1 MANKYT
7 FEFDFKG
14 KTEELERSLSK
25 LQTDFKNLQL
35 PNNIGDS
42 LKKKIEQ
49 ASDALDNFKNISGK
63 NTFNEADVRKVN
75 QSYEKLVELLE
86 DIGFN
91 YQKLNRISDTKLLS
105 QTDLNNFKKLK
116 DLWDNVTEAQKASK
130 KALIDYNKEFKKYQT
145 EIDAQEAKLK
155 KQKSNL
161 SEVPYDRALKET
173 RKALNRPRISEDKL
187 LEEAQYEY
195 SKLKGKKLQP
205 DQQELRET
213 LKLLLDSSKQQKEYN
228 EAIEETTKK
237 LNDLK
242 EKQAALQAP
251 PAFENNEAV
260 IKFREELERITE
272 LDLKNASLD
281 DLKKQLDNLPK
292 EKAEEVKE
300 KISGLKDSFEDIGP
314 AARTAEEGIRGF
326 NDEGERTKEVASEV
340 ENLSN
345 RFKQFFSITS
355 GFYLLRRAV
364 RSAYTAVQELD
375 AVMTETAVVTDFTVG
390 DMWKQLPQYTK
401 VANELGVATKDVYEA
416 ATLYYQ
422 QGLDQQQVE
431 QLNIATLKLARIASL
446 DAAEATDRMTNALR
460 GFNMELNETNAN
472 RIADV
477 YSKLAAITAAD
488 VDEIS
493 TAMTKTAS
501 IASSAGM
508 QFETTAAFLSQIIET
523 TRESAETAGTA
534 MKTVIARFQE
544 LKKAPDEIGE
554 VDGEIVDAN
563 KVEGALRTV
572 GISLRDASGQ
582 FRELDEVFLE
592 LSSKWNSLD
601 KNTQRYIA
609 TIAAGSRQ
617 QSRFIAMMQNYSH
630 TMELVDAA
638 NNAAGASQQQY
649 EKTLESL
656 ESKLARLRNAWN
668 EFALTLANSDLIK
681 GTVDALNWLLTTV
694 NKLTGDSGLA
704 KLGVL
709 VGTFGGGK
717 ALASKLFGNEG
728 KLLKAGNIAGEKIK
742 AGIVSGL
749 GKSVGVLGEKT
760 IFKVL
765 LGDSDFNKNL
775 GTIFTFSN
783 GSLGGIKESLLA
795 IIGYRKIDLDLIQ
808 KEGDAQK
815 AFEVAVKAGKAA
827 LSGYIG
833 IAAAV
838 AAAIFI
844 IYKTWKDNTP
854 EEKLK
859 KQTELVK
866 SLDEQVNVA
875 KQNVDDLKASQ
886 ESLGEKYK
894 DFELLAEGTQAWKDK
909 LVEVNNEVLDLLDKF
924 PELAGA
930 ISRGDNGLLTI
941 DFDSEAYK
949 QFQSQQEQNLR
960 ASEINASFGK
970 IDQVNLGSEIDR
982 KSALTATGLDRSVI
996 DAVAKAVANGT
1007 IRANGYGGLTGGSEL
1022 ADIFGR
1028 ASSWGQY
1035 QQTILNNIETLRKF
1049 GQALLA
1055 DELQVKT
1062 HEEAIRDSLIGGFEE
1077 ANQAILDAA
1086 TDFTAIPDKVDESI
1100 RQKYTDVFS
1109 GEFFTGQLERDF
1121 LNTVYSGRDAQI
1133 KGTRIVDSNG
1143 QQIGVVPDAETM
1155 LRALSRNANIEKYSS
1170 DLAKFNDFIKDGGQK
1185 LGDFGKIITGE
1196 TLTLDEFGKI
1206 SARTSD
1212 DLKDSAQVIYNYLNH
1227 YFPEVFN
1234 DFGAFLDNFISKYRE
1249 QEATYDY
1256 INRARDRYDNR
1267 LEGNFDI
1274 KILEGIYK
1282 NLDEV
1287 SIKYGKGAA
1296 ESILSGINDN
1306 LNNLS
1311 LQDQALALSE
1321 LNKVD
1326 WSDKAQLRGLVE
1338 TLKDLGITSEYTIN
1352 TIVSQIIELNHA
1364 TTKLTFEQLTEKIT
1378 EFASSIENVKGK
1390 VEDGVKTF
1398 SKAEYESL
1406 ISAGA
1411 NASDF
1416 VRTGADQYTYG
1427 GKTVD
1432 LLSTINGNLVTLVND
1447 YNKNLQERI
1456 NQGERIDNLSASYK
1470 KQLETIST
1478 GGLSELG
1485 WDDNQVESNLEVLGR
1500 AIGLNLEGLDPDRM
1514 VEAITK
1520 VWNDTYGLNGITYR
1534 QNQSSYEGQLRNS
1547 RELLYSEQNGQGMLN
1562 LYNQIGDEETLKAV
1576 QNIRI
1581 EENQL
1586 QAQLNKTTK
1595 AFRDNNIA
1603 AEASDEI
1610 LASLVIDTD
1619 KANKKLKV
1627 YAEQYSKVRDTL
1639 KETNKESAEYQEAVS
1654 SLMSSVGNIFDFS
1667 FTQDFID
1674 NYKGGIE
1681 GLIEDLI
1688 AFGEGG
1694 EKGEQAYLRM
1704 GRAIAEAKIESQG
1717 LQTWILETDEYLTA
1731 LTNADYQIKMTG
1743 AADLTP
1749 IFVALQKAGWSA
1761 EQIAQYLNDIKGW
1774 HVEFEVDYDKTQ
1786 WPIFDEFGSEIDY
1799 GFIEV
1804 PKAIH
1809 AVGENLNTGLD
1820 FPDITSSGSGS
1831 GSSKKENDN
1840 KWENPYN
1847 ILYNHIEHVNELL
1860 RERNKIEFEYNKL
1873 IRDNSDAVK
1882 VEASLYKEVLANL
1895 EEQRKE
1901 QQYIY
1906 NQAKEGYREQLKDIP
1921 YDKYLEE
1928 IEDTALKAAG
1938 KTRIQQLAGYDF
1950 EKNQVYIDWSGI
1962 ADYEQELKA
1971 GGLSDD
1977 ESKILNALISVT
1989 DYLKDTESNMDAA
2002 EDALMEIE
2010 NTIYDIQQNLRETY
2024 IQFEDRVIAAIENIR
2039 QQEIDNQKQTNEALD
2054 SAASDLLNS
2063 IRSNIDK
2070 MRQDRA
2076 NENTEEELARKERR
2090 LAYLRMDTSGSHNT
2104 EIAKLEK
2111 ELRESQLDY
2120 ADTLVDQSLQEMQ
2133 DQNDAAAEQRER
2145 QITLME
2151 DQLEWDKE
2159 NGIIARQ
2166 ASQLIEDSK
2175 NLGYVTED
2183 SALYK
2188 ILYDGEGWASKS
2200 KAALDQILQD
2210 TNKQFAKAIAALNE
2224 LLVPAN
2230 YGDYSAEI
2238 DRQIAK
2244 YNQATT
2250 EEEKAAL
2257 LATIERLNI
2266 LRNKKIDD
2274 TESEYAK
2281 QNSRELIDSILN
2293 NTYDPNQWD
2302 IKSTTASSIPTK
2314 TTETRSSKDNIDY
2327 SSEILDLVEEYNN
2340 SSDMGQKK
2348 SYANQ
2353 IRSLENARDN
2363 KITNNNLNYPKT
2375 NGAIANILL
2384 NALNKYGVNSKLD
2397 IPWIKNTYKFA
2408 SGGLADFT
2416 GPAWLDGTP
2425 SKPEIV
2431 LNARDS
2437 ENLIQLRDILR
2448 NNQNSGTNIG
2458 DSYFDIDINVD
2469 EIAGDYDVDRMV
2481 DRIKQIIYNDS
2492 TRNQVYI
2499 PR

>member
-91 YQKLNRISDTKLLS
+91 YQKLNKISDTKLLS

-116 DLWDNVTEAQKASK
+116 GLWDNVTEAQKNSK
-130 KALIDYNKEFKKYQT
+130 KALTDYNKEFKKYQT

-260 IKFREELERITE
+260 IKFREELEKITG
-272 LDLKNASLD
+272 LNLKNASLD

-300 KISGLKDSFEDIGP
+300 KISGLKDSFEGIGP
-314 AARTAEEGIRGF
+314 AARTAEEGLRDF
-326 NDEGERTKEVASEV
+326 NDEGEHSKEVAGEI

-617 QSRFIAMMQNYSH
+617 QSRFIAMMQNYNH
-630 TMELVDAA
+630 TMELVSAA

-668 EFALTLANSDLIK
+668 EFVLTLANSDLIK
-681 GTVDALNWLLTTV
+681 GTVDALNGILTTV

-717 ALASKLFGNEG
+717 ALVSKLLGKEG
-728 KLLKAGNIAGEKIK
+728 VAINAGKKLSEKIVTGLKSGLNSTKFSIVTALMPGDKDYKAMNAQLTGGVTKNFISSLQTVIGLRSKNLKLVEGEVLEEEKIVAARKAGEATLLK
-742 AGIVSGL
+742 
-749 GKSVGVLGEKT
+749 
-760 IFKVL
+760 
-765 LGDSDFNKNL
+765 
-775 GTIFTFSN
+775 
-783 GSLGGIKESLLA
+783 
-795 IIGYRKIDLDLIQ
+795 Y
-808 KEGDAQK
+808 
-815 AFEVAVKAGKAA
+815 KAA
-827 LSGYIG
+827 LLSYLPQI
-833 IAAAV
+833 ILLSAAV
-838 AAAIFI
+838 YGLYRI
-844 IYKTWKDNTP
+844 WKNNTP

-894 DFELLAEGTQAWKDK
+894 DFELLTEGTQAWKDK

-924 PELAGA
+924 PGLAGA

-970 IDQVNLGSEIDR
+970 IDQVNLGAEVDR
-982 KSALTATGLDRSVI
+982 KSALTATGLDRNVI
-996 DAVAKAVANGT
+996 DAVAKAVASGT
-1007 IRANGYGGLTGGSEL
+1007 VRANGYGGLTGGSEL
-1022 ADIFGR
+1022 ADIFGG

-1062 HEEAIRDSLIGGFEE
+1062 HEEAIKDNLVGGFEE

-1086 TDFTAIPDKVDESI
+1086 TDFATIPDKVDESI
-1100 RQKYTDVFS
+1100 QQKYYKTVDDITTFDLKALGTDYANIAYA
-1109 GEFFTGQLERDF
+1109 GRKT
-1121 LNTVYSGRDAQI
+1121 TV
-1133 KGTRIVDSNG
+1133 KGNKILDSEG
-1143 QQIGVVPDAETM
+1143 KEITSLPSVEEM
-1155 LRALSRNANIEKYSS
+1155 LRTLSRNTNIEKYSS

-1234 DFGAFLDNFISKYRE
+1234 DFGVFLDNFISKYRE

-1256 INRARDRYDNR
+1256 INKARNRYDNR

-1282 NLDEV
+1282 NLEEV
-1287 SIKYGKGAA
+1287 SVKYGKGAA

-1306 LNNLS
+1306 LSNLS
-1311 LQDQALALSE
+1311 VQDQALVLSE

-1326 WSDKAQLRGLVE
+1326 WSDKAQLQGLAK
-1338 TLKDLGITSEYTIN
+1338 TLKDLGIASEDTIN

-1364 TTKLTFEQLTEKIT
+1364 TTKLTFEQLTEKMT
-1378 EFASSIENVKGK
+1378 EFASSIETVKGK

-1398 SKAEYESL
+1398 SKSEYESL

-1432 LLSTINGNLVTLVND
+1432 LLSTINSNLIDLVND
-1447 YNKNLQERI
+1447 YDKNLQERI
-1456 NQGERIDNLSASYK
+1456 AQGERIENLSASYK

-1478 GGLSELG
+1478 GNLSDLG
-1485 WDDNQVESNLEVLGR
+1485 WDENQIEGNLEILGR
-1500 AIGLNLEGLDPDRM
+1500 AIGLNLEGLDPNRM
-1514 VEAITK
+1514 VEEISK

-1534 QNQSSYEGQLRNS
+1534 QNQSSYEGQLRSN
-1547 RELLYSEQNGQGMLN
+1547 RELLYSEQSGQGMLN
-1562 LYNQIGDEETLKAV
+1562 LYGQNGDEETLKAV
-1576 QNIRI
+1576 QKIRI

-1595 AFRDNNIA
+1595 AFRDNNK
-1603 AEASDEI
+1603 EVKYSDE
-1610 LASLVIDTD
+1610 LLTSLVIDTD
-1619 KANKKLKV
+1619 QANKKLRA
-1627 YAEQYSKVRDTL
+1627 YAEQYSKVKDTL
-1639 KETNKESAEYQEAVS
+1639 KEANKESAEYQEAVS
-1654 SLMSSVGNIFDFS
+1654 SLMNSAGNIFDFS

-1674 NYKGGIE
+1674 KYKGGIE

-1704 GRAIAEAKIESQG
+1704 GQAIFFAREESKNLNTG
-1717 LQTWILETDEYLTA
+1717 VLQTEEYLTA
-1731 LTNADYQIKMTG
+1731 LANADYQIKMTG
-1743 AADLTP
+1743 VADLTP
-1749 IFVALQKAGWSA
+1749 IFEALKKAGWSA
-1761 EQIAQYLNDIKGW
+1761 EQIAQYLNDINGW
-1774 HVEFEVDYDKTQ
+1774 HAEFKLEYDVKDVYWVDPAGEENSYSI
-1786 WPIFDEFGSEIDY
+1786 P
-1799 GFIEV
+1799 V
-1804 PKAIH
+1804 PRIV
-1809 AVGENLNTGLD
+1809 AVGTELNTGLD
-1820 FPDITSSGSGS
+1820 FSDITSKGGGG

-1847 ILYNHIEHVNELL
+1847 VLYNHIEHVNELL

-1882 VEASLYKEVLANL
+1882 VEAGLYKEVLANL

-1928 IEDTALKAAG
+1928 IEDAALKAAG

-1977 ESKILNALISVT
+1977 ESKILNALTSVT

-2166 ASQLIEDSK
+2166 ASKLIEDSK

-2244 YNQATT
+2244 YNQAET

-2281 QNSRELIDSILN
+2281 QNSRKLIDSILN
-2293 NTYDPNQWD
+2293 GTYDPNQWNE
-2302 IKSTTASSIPTK
+2302 KTVTK
-2314 TTETRSSKDNIDY
+2314 TERVEYLPATNRPLLNESNATDDRIDEEKDIVRRIMSSGQRIAEKGVGSYNDFGKGDY
-2327 SSEILDLVEEYNN
+2327 VV
-2340 SSDMGQKK
+2340 
-2348 SYANQ
+2348 
-2353 IRSLENARDN
+2353 
-2363 KITNNNLNYPKT
+2363 T
-2375 NGAIANILL
+2375 NGGIYQITGGSNGNFTSELVAAITKKQFKELGGD
-2384 NALNKYGVNSKLD
+2384 YR
-2397 IPWIKNTYKFA
+2397 YA

-2425 SKPEIV
+2425 SKPEVV

>member
-14 KTEELERSLSK
+14 KTEELERSLGK

-35 PNNIGDS
+35 PNNIGDN

-49 ASDALDNFKNISGK
+49 ASDALDNFKNISNK
-63 NTFNEADVRKVN
+63 KIFNDSDVRKIN
-75 QSYEKLVELLE
+75 QGYEKLTDLLE
-86 DIGFN
+86 DIGLN
-91 YQKLNRISDTKLLS
+91 YQKLKNVKDTQLLPQAELDKFKGLKKSLNDVISLQEKYTKAVKDYNNARKDIKNSGYATALKGIKERLDLS
-105 QTDLNNFKKLK
+105 PNTKESTVLQKVDRLSAELKGRKKLTPEETDLKNQLRAFD
-116 DLWDNVTEAQKASK
+116 DL
-130 KALIDYNKEFKKYQT
+130 Y
-145 EIDAQEAKLK
+145 K
-155 KQKSNL
+155 KQKGLNDQL
-161 SEVPYDRALKET
+161 DKTEEALK
-173 RKALNRPRISEDKL
+173 KVLGVDSLSKVIPKFED
-187 LEEAQYEY
+187 
-195 SKLKGKKLQP
+195 
-205 DQQELRET
+205 
-213 LKLLLDSSKQQKEYN
+213 
-228 EAIEETTKK
+228 I
-237 LNDLK
+237 
-242 EKQAALQAP
+242 
-251 PAFENNEAV
+251 EAV
-260 IKFREELERITE
+260 KTFRKELQDIPGI
-272 LDLKNASLD
+272 DLSSASLD
-281 DLKKQLDNLPK
+281 ELKKQLDNLPK
-292 EKAEEVKE
+292 EKADEVRK
-300 KISGLKDSFEDIGP
+300 KIADLGDSLKDIDP
-314 AARTAEEGIRGF
+314 AAKEAEGAIRDF
-326 NDEGERTKEVASEV
+326 NNEGEHSKEVAGEI

-355 GFYLLRRAV
+355 GFYLLRNAV

-375 AVMTETAVVTDFTVG
+375 AVMTETAVVTNFTVG
-390 DMWKQLPQYTK
+390 NMWKQLPQYTK
-401 VANELGVATKDVYEA
+401 VANELGVATKDVYES

-431 QLNIATLKLARIASL
+431 QLNVATLKLARIASL

-534 MKTVIARFQE
+534 LKTVIARFQE
-544 LKKAPDEIGE
+544 LKKAPSEIEE

-572 GISLRDASGQ
+572 GISLRDANGQ

-656 ESKLARLRNAWN
+656 ESKLARLKNAWN

-709 VGTFGGGK
+709 VGTFGGGGK
-717 ALASKLFGNEG
+717 LVSKLFGKKGATEG
-728 KLLKAGNIAGEKIK
+728 IAIKAGKVAGEKIK

-749 GKSVGVLGEKT
+749 GKGVGVLGEKT

-783 GSLGGIKESLLA
+783 GSLGGIKKSLLA

-859 KQTELVK
+859 RQTEQVK
-866 SLDEQVNVA
+866 FLDEQVNAA
-875 KQNVDDLKASQ
+875 KQSVDDLKASQ
-886 ESLGEKYK
+886 ESLSEKYK
-894 DFELLAEGTQAWKDK
+894 DFELLTEGTQAWKDK
-909 LVEVNNEVLDLLDKF
+909 LAEVNNEVLDLLDKF
-924 PELAGA
+924 PGLASA
-930 ISRGDNGLLTI
+930 ITRGDNGLLTI

-970 IDQVNLGSEIDR
+970 IDQVNLGAEVDR
-982 KSALTATGLDRSVI
+982 RSALTATGLDRNVI

-1007 IRANGYGGLTGGSEL
+1007 VRANGYGGLTGGSKL
-1022 ADIFGR
+1022 ADIFGG

-1062 HEEAIRDSLIGGFEE
+1062 HEEAIKDNLIGGFEE

-1086 TDFTAIPDKVDESI
+1086 TDFATIPDKVDENI
-1100 RQKYTDVFS
+1100 RQKYTDVFT
-1109 GEFFTGQLERDF
+1109 GEFSTDQLEKDF

-1133 KGTRIVDSNG
+1133 KGTKIVDSNG
-1143 QQIGVVPDAETM
+1143 QQIGIVPDAETM

-1234 DFGAFLDNFISKYRE
+1234 DFGVFLDNFISKYRE

-1256 INRARDRYDNR
+1256 INKARDRYDNR

-1287 SIKYGKGAA
+1287 SVKYGKDAA

-1306 LNNLS
+1306 LSNLS
-1311 LQDQALALSE
+1311 VQDQALALSE

-1326 WSDKAQLRGLVE
+1326 WSDKAQLQGLVE
-1338 TLKDLGITSEYTIN
+1338 TLKDLGITSEDTIN

-1364 TTKLTFEQLTEKIT
+1364 TTKLTFEQFTEKVN

-1390 VEDGVKTF
+1390 IEDGVKTF
-1398 SKAEYESL
+1398 SKSEYESL

-1427 GKTVD
+1427 GETVD

-1447 YNKNLQERI
+1447 YDKNLRERI
-1456 NQGERIDNLSASYK
+1456 FQGERIDNLSASYK

-1478 GGLSELG
+1478 GGLSDLG
-1485 WDDNQVESNLEVLGR
+1485 WDENQVQSNLEILGR
-1500 AIGLNLEGLDPDRM
+1500 AIGLNLKGLDPDRM
-1514 VEAITK
+1514 VEEISK

-1534 QNQSSYEGQLRNS
+1534 QNQNTYEGQLKSS
-1547 RELLYSEQNGQGMLN
+1547 RELLYSEQNGQGMLD
-1562 LYNQIGDEETLKAV
+1562 LYSQNGDEETLKAV
-1576 QNIRI
+1576 QKIRI
-1581 EENQL
+1581 EENKL
-1586 QAQLNKTTK
+1586 QVQLNKTTK
-1595 AFRDNNIA
+1595 AFRDNNK
-1603 AEASDEI
+1603 EAKHSDEL

-1619 KANKKLKV
+1619 QANKKLKV
-1627 YAEQYSKVRDTL
+1627 YAEQYSKVKDAL
-1639 KETNKESAEYQEAVS
+1639 KGTNKESKEYQEAAS
-1654 SLMSSVGNIFDFS
+1654 SLMTSAEGIFNFK
-1667 FTQDFID
+1667 FTQEFID
-1674 NYKGGIE
+1674 NYEDGID
-1681 GLIEDLI
+1681 GLIKDLI

-1694 EKGEQAYLRM
+1694 EKGEQAYLKM
-1704 GRAIAEAKIESQG
+1704 GEAIAKAKIESQG
-1717 LQTWILETDEYLTA
+1717 LETWVLETDEYLTA
-1731 LTNADYQIKMTG
+1731 LANADYQIKMTG

-1749 IFVALQKAGWSA
+1749 IFTALQKAGWSA

-1774 HVEFEVDYDKTQ
+1774 HVEFEVDYDKTP
-1786 WPIFDEFGSEIDY
+1786 WPVFDEFGSEIDY
-1799 GFIEV
+1799 GSIEV

-1809 AVGENLNTGLD
+1809 AVGENLNTDLD
-1820 FPDITSSGSGS
+1820 FSDITSKGGGG

-1882 VEASLYKEVLANL
+1882 VEAGLYKEVLANL

-1928 IEDTALKAAG
+1928 IEDAAVKAAG
-1938 KTRIQQLAGYDF
+1938 KARIQQLAGYDF

-1977 ESKILNALISVT
+1977 EAKILNALTSVT

-2010 NTIYDIQQNLRETY
+2010 NTIYDIQQNLREAY
-2024 IQFEDRVIAAIENIR
+2024 IEFEDRVITAIENIR

-2244 YNQATT
+2244 YNQAAT

-2293 NTYDPNQWD
+2293 GTYDPNQWNE
-2302 IKSTTASSIPTK
+2302 KTVTK
-2314 TTETRSSKDNIDY
+2314 TERIEYLPTANRPLLNESNATDDRIDEEKDIVRRIMSSGQRIAEKGVESYNDFGKGDY
-2327 SSEILDLVEEYNN
+2327 VV
-2340 SSDMGQKK
+2340 
-2348 SYANQ
+2348 
-2353 IRSLENARDN
+2353 
-2363 KITNNNLNYPKT
+2363 T
-2375 NGAIANILL
+2375 NGGIYQITGGSNGNFTSELVAAITKKQFKELGGD
-2384 NALNKYGVNSKLD
+2384 YR
-2397 IPWIKNTYKFA
+2397 YA

>member
-35 PNNIGDS
+35 PNNIGDN

-49 ASDALDNFKNISGK
+49 ASDALDNFKNISNK
-63 NTFNEADVRKVN
+63 KIFNDTDVRKIN
-75 QSYEKLVELLE
+75 QGYEKITDLLE
-86 DIGFN
+86 DIGLN
-91 YQKLNRISDTKLLS
+91 YQKLKNVKDTQLLS
-105 QTDLNNFKKLK
+105 QAELDKFKELKKSFNDVISLQEKYTKAVKDYNDARKDVKNSGYATALKGIKERLDLSPSTKESTVLQKVDRLSAELKGRKKLTPEETDLKNQLRAFD
-116 DLWDNVTEAQKASK
+116 DL
-130 KALIDYNKEFKKYQT
+130 Y
-145 EIDAQEAKLK
+145 K
-155 KQKSNL
+155 KQKGLNDQL
-161 SEVPYDRALKET
+161 YKTEEALK
-173 RKALNRPRISEDKL
+173 KVLGVDSLSKVIPKFED
-187 LEEAQYEY
+187 
-195 SKLKGKKLQP
+195 
-205 DQQELRET
+205 
-213 LKLLLDSSKQQKEYN
+213 
-228 EAIEETTKK
+228 I
-237 LNDLK
+237 
-242 EKQAALQAP
+242 
-251 PAFENNEAV
+251 EAV
-260 IKFREELERITE
+260 KTFRKELQDIPGI
-272 LDLKNASLD
+272 DLSSASLD
-281 DLKKQLDNLPK
+281 ELKKQLDNLPK
-292 EKAEEVKE
+292 EKADEVRK
-300 KISGLKDSFEDIGP
+300 KITDLGGSLKDIDP
-314 AARTAEEGIRGF
+314 AAKEAEEAIRGF
-326 NDEGERTKEVASEV
+326 NNEGEHSKEVAGEI
-340 ENLSN
+340 ENLSS

-431 QLNIATLKLARIASL
+431 QLNVATLKLARIASL

-617 QSRFIAMMQNYSH
+617 QSRFIAMMQNYNH
-630 TMELVDAA
+630 TMELVNAA

-656 ESKLARLRNAWN
+656 ESKLARLKNAWN

-717 ALASKLFGNEG
+717 ALVSKLFGKKGATEG
-728 KLLKAGNIAGEKIK
+728 TALSIGKKLGAQLATGIKSGISSTGVSLISALVPKTGDELADEFNRSIVPTVNKGIIPNLQAVIGLRTKNLKLVEGEFLEQEKIS
-742 AGIVSGL
+742 AAIAV
-749 GKSVGVLGEKT
+749 GKT
-760 IFKVL
+760 AL
-765 LGDSDFNKNL
+765 LG
-775 GTIFTFSN
+775 
-783 GSLGGIKESLLA
+783 
-795 IIGYRKIDLDLIQ
+795 Y
-808 KEGDAQK
+808 
-815 AFEVAVKAGKAA
+815 V
-827 LSGYIG
+827 G
-833 IAAAV
+833 IAAAI
-838 AAAIFI
+838 AALLFI

-859 KQTELVK
+859 RQTEQVK
-866 SLDEQVNVA
+866 FLDEQVNAV
-875 KQNVDDLKASQ
+875 KQSVDDLKASQ
-886 ESLGEKYK
+886 ESLSEKYK
-894 DFELLAEGTQAWKDK
+894 DFELLTEGTQAWKDK
-909 LVEVNNEVLDLLDKF
+909 LAEVNNEVLDLLDKF
-924 PELAGA
+924 PGLAGA
-930 ISRGDNGLLTI
+930 ITRGDNGLLTI

-970 IDQVNLGSEIDR
+970 IDQVNLGAEVDR
-982 KSALTATGLDRSVI
+982 RSALTATGLDRNVIDRIAKLVAEGSLRLNSNGDIDQESRFDAAQQLGIGVGEFTREYESVI
-996 DAVAKAVANGT
+996 V
-1007 IRANGYGGLTGGSEL
+1007 
-1022 ADIFGR
+1022 
-1028 ASSWGQY
+1028 
-1035 QQTILNNIETLRKF
+1035 NNIETLRKF

-1062 HEEAIRDSLIGGFEE
+1062 HEEAIKDNLIGGFEE

-1086 TDFTAIPDKVDESI
+1086 TDFATIPDKVDENI
-1100 RQKYTDVFS
+1100 RQKYTDVS
-1109 GEFFTGQLERDF
+1109 TGEFSIDQLDKDF
-1121 LNTVYSGRDAQI
+1121 VNTVYSGRDAQI
-1133 KGTRIVDSNG
+1133 KGTKIVDSNG
-1143 QQIGVVPDAETM
+1143 QQIGIVPDAETM
-1155 LRALSRNANIEKYSS
+1155 LRALSRNANIEKYNS

-1227 YFPEVFN
+1227 YFPEIFN
-1234 DFGAFLDNFISKYRE
+1234 DFGVFLDNFISKYRE

-1256 INRARDRYDNR
+1256 INKARDRYDNR

-1287 SIKYGKGAA
+1287 SVKYGKGAA

-1306 LNNLS
+1306 LSNLS
-1311 LQDQALALSE
+1311 PQDQALALSE

-1326 WSDKAQLRGLVE
+1326 WSDKAQLLGLTE
-1338 TLKDLGITSEYTIN
+1338 TLKDLGVTSEDTIN

-1364 TTKLTFEQLTEKIT
+1364 TTKLTFEQFTEKIN
-1378 EFASSIENVKGK
+1378 EFASSIENVKEK
-1390 VEDGVKTF
+1390 VEDGIKTF
-1398 SKAEYESL
+1398 SKSEYESL

-1427 GKTVD
+1427 GETVD

-1447 YNKNLQERI
+1447 YDKNLRERI
-1456 NQGERIDNLSASYK
+1456 FQGERIDNLSASYK

-1478 GGLSELG
+1478 GGLSDLG
-1485 WDDNQVESNLEVLGR
+1485 WDENQVQSNLEILGR
-1500 AIGLNLEGLDPDRM
+1500 AIGLNLEGLNPDRM

-1534 QNQSSYEGQLRNS
+1534 QNQNTYEGQLRSN

-1562 LYNQIGDEETLKAV
+1562 LYSQNGDEKTLKAI

-1603 AEASDEI
+1603 AAASNEI
-1610 LASLVIDTD
+1610 LTSLVIDTD
-1619 KANKKLKV
+1619 QANKKLRA
-1627 YAEQYSKVRDTL
+1627 YAEQYSKVKDAL

-1654 SLMSSVGNIFDFS
+1654 SLMNSAGNIFDFN

-1704 GRAIAEAKIESQG
+1704 GQAIFFAREESKN
-1717 LQTWILETDEYLTA
+1717 LNTDVLKTEEYLTA
-1731 LTNADYQIKMTG
+1731 LANADYQIKMTG
-1743 AADLTP
+1743 VADLTP
-1749 IFVALQKAGWSA
+1749 IFEALKRAGWSA
-1761 EQIAQYLNDIKGW
+1761 EQIAQYLNDINGW
-1774 HVEFEVDYDKTQ
+1774 HAEFKLEYDVKDVHWVDPTGEENSYSI
-1786 WPIFDEFGSEIDY
+1786 P
-1799 GFIEV
+1799 V
-1804 PKAIH
+1804 PRIV
-1809 AVGENLNTGLD
+1809 AVGTELNTDLD
-1820 FPDITSSGSGS
+1820 FPDITSSGGG
-1831 GSSKKENDN
+1831 GSSKKENNN

-1882 VEASLYKEVLANL
+1882 VEAGLYKEVLANL

-1928 IEDTALKAAG
+1928 IEDKAIKAAG
-1938 KTRIQQLAGYDF
+1938 KARIQQLAGYDF

-1977 ESKILNALISVT
+1977 EAKILNALTSVT

-2010 NTIYDIQQNLRETY
+2010 NTIYDIQQNLREAY
-2024 IQFEDRVIAAIENIR
+2024 IQFEDRVITAIENIR
-2039 QQEIDNQKQTNEALD
+2039 QQQIDNQKQTNEALD

-2293 NTYDPNQWD
+2293 GTYDPNQWNE
-2302 IKSTTASSIPTK
+2302 KTVTK
-2314 TTETRSSKDNIDY
+2314 TERVEYLPTANRPLLNESNATDDRIDEEKDIVQRIMSSGRRIAEKGVESYNDFGKGDY
-2327 SSEILDLVEEYNN
+2327 VV
-2340 SSDMGQKK
+2340 
-2348 SYANQ
+2348 
-2353 IRSLENARDN
+2353 
-2363 KITNNNLNYPKT
+2363 T
-2375 NGAIANILL
+2375 NGGIYQITGGSNGNFTSELVAAITKKQFKELGGD
-2384 NALNKYGVNSKLD
+2384 YR
-2397 IPWIKNTYKFA
+2397 YA

-2499 PR
+2499 PRQLKRKMRRLL

>member
-1 MANKYT
+1 MANKIDVVIN
-7 FEFDFKG
+7 FAG
-14 KTEELERSLSK
+14 KTKELEDGLK
-25 LQTDFKNLQL
+25 AIKDNFKNIQISDTVGSDLR
-35 PNNIGDS
+35 
-42 LKKKIEQ
+42 KKIEQ
-49 ASDALDNFKNISGK
+49 ATEALDHFKRLAGK
-63 NTFNEADVRKVN
+63 ERGDQKDVAELNKAYDKLSKLIDGVN
-75 QSYEKLVELLE
+75 SSYEKLTKSGNKTLLSKQDLDNYKKLE
-86 DIGFN
+86 DYWN
-91 YQKLNRISDTKLLS
+91 K
-105 QTDLNNFKKLK
+105 
-116 DLWDNVTEAQKASK
+116 VTEAQKESANKLKEYNKQFKELEKQLQKTENERKTKQAEFDTNELGRASAIK
-130 KALIDYNKEFKKYQT
+130 DARAALKRPKVNEEKLIGEAQNRYAYLMTKGEGKFSNLNKEDREQAKGLKALVNLINDQARLTEEIKKS
-145 EIDAQEAKLK
+145 DAEA
-155 KQKSNL
+155 
-161 SEVPYDRALKET
+161 
-173 RKALNRPRISEDKL
+173 
-187 LEEAQYEY
+187 
-195 SKLKGKKLQP
+195 KKLQKSLEGLERP
-205 DQQELRET
+205 VF
-213 LKLLLDSSKQQKEYN
+213 DS
-228 EAIEETTKK
+228 
-237 LNDLK
+237 
-242 EKQAALQAP
+242 
-251 PAFENNEAV
+251 NNEAV
-260 IKFREELERITE
+260 QQFREELGKITKLDPEKLYSVEE
-272 LDLKNASLD
+272 LGEIFRK
-281 DLKKQLDNLPK
+281 LPD
-292 EKAEEVKE
+292 EKVKE
-300 KISGLKDSFEDIGP
+300 IRTQLSGLGIDIEKLIPGLNE
-314 AARTAEEGIRGF
+314 AKTGVD
-326 NDEGERTKEVASEV
+326 NVNTSTDELLEKNKEIQQ
-340 ENLSN
+340 LTD

-390 DMWKQLPQYTK
+390 AMWKQLPQYTK
-401 VANELGVATKDVYEA
+401 VANELGVATKDVYES

-534 MKTVIARFQE
+534 LKTVIARFQE
-544 LKKAPDEIGE
+544 LKKAPSEIEE

-572 GISLRDASGQ
+572 GISLRDANGQ

-592 LSSKWNSLD
+592 LSSKWNTLD

-617 QSRFIAMMQNYSH
+617 QSRFIAMMQNYNH
-630 TMELVDAA
+630 TMELVNAA

-656 ESKLARLRNAWN
+656 ESKLARLKNAWN
-668 EFALTLANSDLIK
+668 EFVLTLVNSDLIK
-681 GTVDALNWLLTTV
+681 GTVDLLNNLLTAI

-704 KLGVL
+704 KLGVAIAGFT
-709 VGTFGGGK
+709 GTRNLIKNFGKTTTNFLKKFSFGPTDKHGLLGLIDGTLNSQLTAMNISLKEGAPLLQKYFTIK
-717 ALASKLFGNEG
+717 ANAPNFSESLKNINGVNISLKEG
-728 KLLKAGNIAGEKIK
+728 IISLLKW
-742 AGIVSGL
+742 
-749 GKSVGVLGEKT
+749 
-760 IFKVL
+760 
-765 LGDSDFNKNL
+765 
-775 GTIFTFSN
+775 
-783 GSLGGIKESLLA
+783 GGA
-795 IIGYRKIDLDLIQ
+795 
-808 KEGDAQK
+808 
-815 AFEVAVKAGKAA
+815 
-827 LSGYIG
+827 
-833 IAAAV
+833 IAAITASLYILYRV
-838 AAAIFI
+838 
-844 IYKTWKDNTP
+844 WKDNTP

-859 KQTELVK
+859 KQIQLTTDLEKETKRVK
-866 SLDEQVNVA
+866 ATLDE
-875 KQNVDDLKASQ
+875 LKDA
-886 ESLGEKYK
+886 EISLGEQYQNLDKLTEGTEK
-894 DFELLAEGTQAWKDK
+894 WNSALAET
-909 LVEVNNEVLDLLDKF
+909 NEKVLDLLEKF
-924 PELAGA
+924 PALAGA
-930 ISRGDNGLLTI
+930 ISNNNGLLKI
-941 DFDSEAYK
+941 DFNSDAYK
-949 QFQSQQEQNLR
+949 NFIEQQKKQV
-960 ASEINASFGK
+960 IF
-970 IDQVNLGSEIDR
+970 DQVGTSSSKIGEVEKREEIALREAIR
-982 KSALTATGLDRSVI
+982 KTGFNEENVVQIARLVAEGTVRI
-996 DAVAKAVANGT
+996 DGE
-1007 IRANGYGGLTGGSEL
+1007 GGLTGIEKLEQIGEGLTGWSN
-1022 ADIFGR
+1022 
-1028 ASSWGQY
+1028 W
-1035 QQTILNNIETLRKF
+1035 QQKIIENIDVLRDF
-1049 GQALLA
+1049 GQTLHA
-1055 DELQVKT
+1055 DEIQI
-1062 HEEAIRDSLIGGFEE
+1062 EAHKEVIKDDLISGFEE
-1077 ANQAILDAA
+1077 ADQKILDAVD
-1086 TDFTAIPDKVDESI
+1086 DFINYSDGIDKDIEK
-1100 RQKYTDVFS
+1100 QYTKYM
-1109 GEFFTGQLERDF
+1109 
-1121 LNTVYSGRDAQI
+1121 
-1133 KGTRIVDSNG
+1133 SNG
-1143 QQIGVVPDAETM
+1143 LTKIDKHALSKAFAEAQYGTGSTVNFRGQIHSANGEYKGMIPEVEEM
-1155 LRALSRNANIEKYSS
+1155 LRALSREKNIKNYTENIEKLNE
-1170 DLAKFNDFIKDGGQK
+1170 DLKSEEVRKRLGDLREILTGEKISREKLPNIQELTDSYIESIYNSLNNAYPGLFGDFKNFLSKVRSRIDEEASVVAKVTEGEERYGKFNSD
-1185 LGDFGKIITGE
+1185 
-1196 TLTLDEFGKI
+1196 I
-1206 SARTSD
+1206 S
-1212 DLKDSAQVIYNYLNH
+1212 
-1227 YFPEVFN
+1227 
-1234 DFGAFLDNFISKYRE
+1234 SKV
-1249 QEATYDY
+1249 
-1256 INRARDRYDNR
+1256 
-1267 LEGNFDI
+1267 
-1274 KILEGIYK
+1274 LEGIFD
-1282 NLDEV
+1282 NLDKV
-1287 SIKYGKGAA
+1287 RISQGADAAQKLADTIKTTTDEAF
-1296 ESILSGINDN
+1296 
-1306 LNNLS
+1306 
-1311 LQDQALALSE
+1311 LAE

-1326 WSDKAQLRGLVE
+1326 WSDRAQLEGLITTIE
-1338 TLKDLGITSEYTIN
+1338 DLGIAADGVNVDYL
-1352 TIVSQIIELNHA
+1352 VKQIIELNHA
-1364 TTKLTFEQLTEKIT
+1364 TTKLTFEQFTEKIN

-1398 SKAEYESL
+1398 SKSEYESL

-1427 GKTVD
+1427 GETVD

-1447 YNKNLQERI
+1447 YDKNLRERI
-1456 NQGERIDNLSASYK
+1456 FQGERINNLSASYK

-1478 GGLSELG
+1478 GGLSDLG
-1485 WDDNQVESNLEVLGR
+1485 WDENQVQSNLEILGR

-1514 VEAITK
+1514 VEEISK

-1534 QNQSSYEGQLRNS
+1534 QNKNTYEGQLRSS
-1547 RELLYSEQNGQGMLN
+1547 RELLYSEQSGQGMLN
-1562 LYNQIGDEETLKAV
+1562 LYSQIGDEESLKAV
-1576 QNIRI
+1576 QKIKI
-1581 EENQL
+1581 EENKLQVQL
-1586 QAQLNKTTK
+1586 AKTTK
-1595 AFRDNNIA
+1595 AFKDNNK
-1603 AEASDEI
+1603 ETKVSDEM
-1610 LASLVIDTD
+1610 LASLVIDVD
-1619 KANKKLKV
+1619 KSNQKLKAYV
-1627 YAEQYSKVRDTL
+1627 ETYDKLENTL
-1639 KETNKESAEYQEAVS
+1639 KNADKTSIEYYQALSELGEAA
-1654 SLMSSVGNIFDFS
+1654 GNIFGVDFS
-1667 FTQDFID
+1667 NEFIS
-1674 NYKGGIE
+1674 NNA
-1681 GLIEDLI
+1681 EDLM
-1688 AFGEGG
+1688 ALAQGG
-1694 EKGEQAYLRM
+1694 EKGEEAFKRLAKAAAVLVLEDYNVGNATDKVTQAIDLLDQANFDVE
-1704 GRAIAEAKIESQG
+1704 GTADFSEIFSQLVALVGSAEAAQEV
-1717 LQTWILETDEYLTA
+1717 LNA
-1731 LTNADYQIKMTG
+1731 LGYEA
-1743 AADLTP
+1743 
-1749 IFVALQKAGWSA
+1749 
-1761 EQIAQYLNDIKGW
+1761 
-1774 HVEFEVDYDKTQ
+1774 EFEYE
-1786 WPIFDEFGSEIDY
+1786 W
-1799 GFIEV
+1799 V
-1804 PKAIH
+1804 PVLNGVNLEQDTVGGAEGGEGGGISYVKVLKSVSAIH
-1809 AVGENLNTGLD
+1809 KKETNLDN
-1820 FPDITSSGSGS
+1820 FRPPKTSGGG

-1882 VEASLYKEVLANL
+1882 VEAGLYKEVLANL

-1928 IEDTALKAAG
+1928 IEDAAVKAAG

-1977 ESKILNALISVT
+1977 EAKILNALTSVT

-2010 NTIYDIQQNLRETY
+2010 NTIYDIQQNLREAY
-2024 IQFEDRVIAAIENIR
+2024 IEFEDRVITAIENIR

-2293 NTYDPNQWD
+2293 GTYDPNQWNE
-2302 IKSTTASSIPTK
+2302 KAVTK
-2314 TTETRSSKDNIDY
+2314 TERVEYLPAANRPLLNESNATDDRIDEEKDIVRRIMSSGRRIAEKGVESYNDFGKGDY
-2327 SSEILDLVEEYNN
+2327 VV
-2340 SSDMGQKK
+2340 
-2348 SYANQ
+2348 
-2353 IRSLENARDN
+2353 
-2363 KITNNNLNYPKT
+2363 T
-2375 NGAIANILL
+2375 NGGIYQITGGSNGNFTSELVAAITKKQFKELGGD
-2384 NALNKYGVNSKLD
+2384 YR
-2397 IPWIKNTYKFA
+2397 YA

-2425 SKPEIV
+2425 SKPEVV

-2481 DRIKQIIYNDS
+2481 DKIKQIIYNDS

>member
-7 FEFDFKG
+7 FNFDFTG
-14 KTEELERSLSK
+14 KTDSLEKSLND
-25 LQTDFKNLQL
+25 LQTKFKSLQL
-35 PNNIGDS
+35 PNNIGDN

-49 ASDALDNFKNISGK
+49 ASDALDNFKSISGK

-75 QSYEKLVELLE
+75 QSYEKLTDLLE
-86 DIGFN
+86 DIGLN
-91 YQKLNRISDTKLLS
+91 YQKLKNVKDVQLLPQAELDKFKELKKSFNSIISLQEKYTKAVKDYNDARKDIKNSGYATALKGVKERLDLS
-105 QTDLNNFKKLK
+105 PNVKESTVLQKVDKLSAELKGRKKLTPEETDLKNQLRAFD
-116 DLWDNVTEAQKASK
+116 DL
-130 KALIDYNKEFKKYQT
+130 Y
-145 EIDAQEAKLK
+145 K
-155 KQKSNL
+155 KQKGLNDQL
-161 SEVPYDRALKET
+161 DKTEEALK
-173 RKALNRPRISEDKL
+173 KVLGVDSLSKVIPKFED
-187 LEEAQYEY
+187 
-195 SKLKGKKLQP
+195 
-205 DQQELRET
+205 
-213 LKLLLDSSKQQKEYN
+213 
-228 EAIEETTKK
+228 I
-237 LNDLK
+237 
-242 EKQAALQAP
+242 
-251 PAFENNEAV
+251 EAV
-260 IKFREELERITE
+260 KTFRKELQDIPGI
-272 LDLKNASLD
+272 DLSSASLD
-281 DLKKQLDNLPK
+281 ELKKQLDNLPK
-292 EKAEEVKE
+292 EKADEVRK
-300 KISGLKDSFEDIGP
+300 KIADLGGSLKDIDP
-314 AARTAEEGIRGF
+314 AAKEAEEAIRGF
-326 NDEGERTKEVASEV
+326 NNEGEHSKEVAGEI

-563 KVEGALRTV
+563 KVEGALRTI
-572 GISLRDASGQ
+572 GISLRDTNGQ

-617 QSRFIAMMQNYSH
+617 QSRFIAMMQNYNH

-656 ESKLARLRNAWN
+656 ESKLARLKNAWN

-709 VGTFGGGK
+709 VASFGGGGK
-717 ALASKLFGNEG
+717 LVSKLFGKEG
-728 KLLKAGNIAGEKIK
+728 KLLKAGNVAGEKIK

-749 GKSVGVLGEKT
+749 GKGVGVLGEKT

-859 KQTELVK
+859 KQTKLVK
-866 SLDEQVNVA
+866 SLDEQINVA
-875 KQNVDDLKASQ
+875 KQSVDDLKASQ

-894 DFELLAEGTQAWKDK
+894 DFELLTEGTQAWKDK
-909 LVEVNNEVLDLLDKF
+909 LAEVNNEVLDLLDKF
-924 PELAGA
+924 PGLAGA

-970 IDQVNLGSEIDR
+970 IDQVNLGAEVDR
-982 KSALTATGLDRSVI
+982 RSALTATGLDRNVI
-996 DAVAKAVANGT
+996 DRIAKLVAEGSLRLNSNG
-1007 IRANGYGGLTGGSEL
+1007 
-1022 ADIFGR
+1022 DIDQESRFD
-1028 ASSWGQY
+1028 AA
-1035 QQTILNNIETLRKF
+1035 QQLGIGVGEFTREYESAIVNNIEILRSF
-1049 GQALLA
+1049 GQALVA
-1055 DELQVKT
+1055 DELQIKS
-1062 HEEAIRDSLIGGFEE
+1062 HEEAIRDSIIKGIEGADET
-1077 ANQAILDAA
+1077 ILDVI
-1086 TDFTAIPDKVDESI
+1086 TDFTEIPDVVDESI
-1100 RQKYTDVFS
+1100 RKKYTDLGAGTPENQATYFAYARTLFGKGASVRGETIYNADGQEVGKLPQDIEVMLRVLSRENNVKAYTEDIERLNEDLKNGDKVFGDLRKILT
-1109 GEFFTGQLERDF
+1109 GEELTREETNRLVALTKENDNYIQTIYER
-1121 LNTVYSGRDAQI
+1121 LNTVYPGLFNSFEEFLEKVREKITEESAAV
-1133 KGTRIVDSNG
+1133 TRVEQGESRYNT
-1143 QQIGVVPDAETM
+1143 IGW
-1155 LRALSRNANIEKYSS
+1155 NISTKV
-1170 DLAKFNDFIKDGGQK
+1170 A
-1185 LGDFGKIITGE
+1185 
-1196 TLTLDEFGKI
+1196 
-1206 SARTSD
+1206 
-1212 DLKDSAQVIYNYLNH
+1212 
-1227 YFPEVFN
+1227 
-1234 DFGAFLDNFISKYRE
+1234 
-1249 QEATYDY
+1249 
-1256 INRARDRYDNR
+1256 
-1267 LEGNFDI
+1267 
-1274 KILEGIYK
+1274 EGIYD
-1282 NLDEV
+1282 NLDKV
-1287 SIKYGKGAA
+1287 RISQGADAAQKLADTIKTTTDEAF
-1296 ESILSGINDN
+1296 
-1306 LNNLS
+1306 
-1311 LQDQALALSE
+1311 LAE

-1326 WSDKAQLRGLVE
+1326 WSDRAQLEGLITTIE
-1338 TLKDLGITSEYTIN
+1338 DLGIVADGVNVGYL
-1352 TIVSQIIELNHA
+1352 VKQIIELNHA
-1364 TTKLTFEQLTEKIT
+1364 TTNLSLEQLTEKIT

-1398 SKAEYESL
+1398 SKSEYESL

-1427 GKTVD
+1427 GETVD

-1456 NQGERIDNLSASYK
+1456 AQGKRIDSLSDTDKANLLAINTGDSQNLKNEIEQAGESYIEYLK
-1470 KQLETIST
+1470 GIGEK
-1478 GGLSELG
+1478 
-1485 WDDNQVESNLEVLGR
+1485 
-1500 AIGLNLEGLDPDRM
+1500 IGLKVAGLGEDELEKALGQAY
-1514 VEAITK
+1514 E
-1520 VWNDTYGLNGITYR
+1520 NYGLGGITYR
-1534 QNQSSYEGQLRNS
+1534 QNQSTYEGQLRSS
-1547 RELLYSEQNGQGMLN
+1547 RELLYSEQTSGQGMLD
-1562 LYNQIGDEETLKAV
+1562 LYNQIGDEKSLKAI

-1581 EENQL
+1581 EENKLQVQL
-1586 QAQLNKTTK
+1586 SKTAK
-1595 AFRDNNIA
+1595 AFRENNK
-1603 AEASDEI
+1603 EAIHSDEL
-1610 LASLVIDTD
+1610 LASLVLDVD
-1619 KANKKLKV
+1619 SNNKILKKYV
-1627 YAEQYSKVRDTL
+1627 ETYDSL
-1639 KETNKESAEYQEAVS
+1639 KETLESANKNSVEYQQALSTLGAAAEEVFGT
-1654 SLMSSVGNIFDFS
+1654 SLSG
-1667 FTQDFID
+1667 DFISK
-1674 NYKGGIE
+1674 NA
-1681 GLIEDLI
+1681 EDLI
-1688 AFGEGG
+1688 LLAQGGKSGEEAFKRLREEVILNDEEFQKLGVDSSQLNQWIEQLDNLDFDIEGNADFTQIFKEIREVVGSAEEAQRILNALGYEAEFKFEEVPIIASGDFGGMADAEGG
-1694 EKGEQAYLRM
+1694 AYKKDVVTYVKVLKSVGHKNDTDLNNFRIPKG
-1704 GRAIAEAKIESQG
+1704 
-1717 LQTWILETDEYLTA
+1717 
-1731 LTNADYQIKMTG
+1731 
-1743 AADLTP
+1743 
-1749 IFVALQKAGWSA
+1749 
-1761 EQIAQYLNDIKGW
+1761 
-1774 HVEFEVDYDKTQ
+1774 
-1786 WPIFDEFGSEIDY
+1786 
-1799 GFIEV
+1799 
-1804 PKAIH
+1804 
-1809 AVGENLNTGLD
+1809 
-1820 FPDITSSGSGS
+1820 GSGG

-1882 VEASLYKEVLANL
+1882 VEAGLYKEVLANL

-1928 IEDTALKAAG
+1928 IEDAAVKAAG
-1938 KTRIQQLAGYDF
+1938 KARIQQLAGYDF

-1977 ESKILNALISVT
+1977 EAKILNALTSVT

-2010 NTIYDIQQNLRETY
+2010 NTIYDIQQNLREAY
-2024 IQFEDRVIAAIENIR
+2024 IEFEDRVITAIENIR

-2188 ILYDGEGWASKS
+2188 ILYNGEGWASKS

-2293 NTYDPNQWD
+2293 GTYDPNQWNE
-2302 IKSTTASSIPTK
+2302 KVVTK
-2314 TTETRSSKDNIDY
+2314 TEKVEYLPTANRPLLNESNATDDRIDEEKDIVRRIMSSGQRIAEKGVESYNDFGKGDY
-2327 SSEILDLVEEYNN
+2327 VV
-2340 SSDMGQKK
+2340 
-2348 SYANQ
+2348 
-2353 IRSLENARDN
+2353 
-2363 KITNNNLNYPKT
+2363 T
-2375 NGAIANILL
+2375 NGGIYQITGGSNGNFTSELVAAITKKQFKELGGD
-2384 NALNKYGVNSKLD
+2384 YR
-2397 IPWIKNTYKFA
+2397 YA

>member
-1 MANKYT
+1 MANKIDVVIN
-7 FEFDFKG
+7 FAG
-14 KTEELERSLSK
+14 KTKELEDGLK
-25 LQTDFKNLQL
+25 AIKDNFKNIQISDTVGSDLR
-35 PNNIGDS
+35 
-42 LKKKIEQ
+42 KKIEQ
-49 ASDALDNFKNISGK
+49 ATEALDHFKRLAGK
-63 NTFNEADVRKVN
+63 ERGDQKDVAELNKAYDKLSKLIDGVN
-75 QSYEKLVELLE
+75 SSYEKLTKSGNKTLLSKQDLDNYKKLE
-86 DIGFN
+86 DYWN
-91 YQKLNRISDTKLLS
+91 K
-105 QTDLNNFKKLK
+105 
-116 DLWDNVTEAQKASK
+116 VTEAQKESANKLKEYNKQFKELEKQLQKTENERKTKQAEFDTNELGRASAIK
-130 KALIDYNKEFKKYQT
+130 DARAALKRPKVNEEKLIGEAQNRYAYLMTKGEGKFSNLNKEDREQAKGLKALVNLINDQARLTEEIKKS
-145 EIDAQEAKLK
+145 DAEA
-155 KQKSNL
+155 
-161 SEVPYDRALKET
+161 
-173 RKALNRPRISEDKL
+173 
-187 LEEAQYEY
+187 
-195 SKLKGKKLQP
+195 KKLQKSLEGLERP
-205 DQQELRET
+205 VF
-213 LKLLLDSSKQQKEYN
+213 DS
-228 EAIEETTKK
+228 
-237 LNDLK
+237 
-242 EKQAALQAP
+242 
-251 PAFENNEAV
+251 NNEAV
-260 IKFREELERITE
+260 QQFREELGKITKLDPEKLYSVEE
-272 LDLKNASLD
+272 LGEIFRK
-281 DLKKQLDNLPK
+281 LPD
-292 EKAEEVKE
+292 EKVKE
-300 KISGLKDSFEDIGP
+300 IRTQLSGLGIDIEKLIPGLNE
-314 AARTAEEGIRGF
+314 AKTGVD
-326 NDEGERTKEVASEV
+326 NVNTSTDELLEKNKEIQQ
-340 ENLSN
+340 LTD

-401 VANELGVATKDVYEA
+401 VANELGVATKDVYES

-617 QSRFIAMMQNYSH
+617 QSRFIAMMQNYNH
-630 TMELVDAA
+630 TMELVNAA

-656 ESKLARLRNAWN
+656 ESKLARLKNAWN
-668 EFALTLANSDLIK
+668 EFVLTLVNSDLIK
-681 GTVDALNWLLTTV
+681 GTVDLLNNLLTAI

-704 KLGVL
+704 KLGVAIAGFT
-709 VGTFGGGK
+709 GTRNLIKNFGKVTTNFLKKLSFGPTDKHGLLGLIDGTLNSQLTAMNVSLKEGAPLLQKYFTIK
-717 ALASKLFGNEG
+717 ANAPNFSESLKNINGVNISLKEG
-728 KLLKAGNIAGEKIK
+728 IISLLKW
-742 AGIVSGL
+742 
-749 GKSVGVLGEKT
+749 
-760 IFKVL
+760 
-765 LGDSDFNKNL
+765 
-775 GTIFTFSN
+775 
-783 GSLGGIKESLLA
+783 GGA
-795 IIGYRKIDLDLIQ
+795 
-808 KEGDAQK
+808 
-815 AFEVAVKAGKAA
+815 
-827 LSGYIG
+827 
-833 IAAAV
+833 IAAITASLYILYRV
-838 AAAIFI
+838 
-844 IYKTWKDNTP
+844 WKDNTP

-859 KQTELVK
+859 KQIQLTTDLEKETERVK
-866 SLDEQVNVA
+866 ATLDELEDA
-875 KQNVDDLKASQ
+875 
-886 ESLGEKYK
+886 EISLGEQYQNLDKLTEGTEK
-894 DFELLAEGTQAWKDK
+894 WNSALAET
-909 LVEVNNEVLDLLDKF
+909 NEKVLDLLEKF
-924 PELAGA
+924 PALAGA
-930 ISRGDNGLLTI
+930 ISNNNGLLKI
-941 DFDSEAYK
+941 DFNSDAYK
-949 QFQSQQEQNLR
+949 NFIEQQKKQV
-960 ASEINASFGK
+960 IF
-970 IDQVNLGSEIDR
+970 DQVGTSSSRIGEVERREEIALREAIR
-982 KSALTATGLDRSVI
+982 KTGFNEENVVQIARLVAEGTVRI
-996 DAVAKAVANGT
+996 DGE
-1007 IRANGYGGLTGGSEL
+1007 GGLTGIEKLEQIGEGLTGWSN
-1022 ADIFGR
+1022 
-1028 ASSWGQY
+1028 W
-1035 QQTILNNIETLRKF
+1035 QQKIIENIDVLRDF
-1049 GQALLA
+1049 GQTLHA
-1055 DELQVKT
+1055 DEIQIEAHKEAVK
-1062 HEEAIRDSLIGGFEE
+1062 DDLISGFEE
-1077 ANQAILDAA
+1077 ADQKILDAVD
-1086 TDFTAIPDKVDESI
+1086 DFINYSDGIDKDIEK
-1100 RQKYTDVFS
+1100 QYTKYM
-1109 GEFFTGQLERDF
+1109 
-1121 LNTVYSGRDAQI
+1121 
-1133 KGTRIVDSNG
+1133 SNG
-1143 QQIGVVPDAETM
+1143 LTKIDKHALSKAFAEAQYGTGSTVNFRGQIHSANGEYKGMIPEVEEM
-1155 LRALSRNANIEKYSS
+1155 LRALSREKNIKNYTENIEKLNE
-1170 DLAKFNDFIKDGGQK
+1170 DLKSEEVRKRLGDLREILTGEKISREKLPNIQELTDSYIESIYNSLNNAYPGLFGDFKNFLSKVRSRIDEEASVVAKVTEGEERYGKFNSD
-1185 LGDFGKIITGE
+1185 
-1196 TLTLDEFGKI
+1196 I
-1206 SARTSD
+1206 S
-1212 DLKDSAQVIYNYLNH
+1212 
-1227 YFPEVFN
+1227 
-1234 DFGAFLDNFISKYRE
+1234 SKV
-1249 QEATYDY
+1249 
-1256 INRARDRYDNR
+1256 
-1267 LEGNFDI
+1267 
-1274 KILEGIYK
+1274 LEGIFD
-1282 NLDEV
+1282 NLDKV
-1287 SIKYGKGAA
+1287 RISQGADAAQKLADTIKTTTDEAF
-1296 ESILSGINDN
+1296 
-1306 LNNLS
+1306 
-1311 LQDQALALSE
+1311 LAE

-1326 WSDKAQLRGLVE
+1326 WSDRAQLEGLITTIE
-1338 TLKDLGITSEYTIN
+1338 DLGIAADGVNVNYL
-1352 TIVSQIIELNHA
+1352 VKQIIELNHA
-1364 TTKLTFEQLTEKIT
+1364 TTNLSLEQLTEKIT

-1398 SKAEYESL
+1398 SKSEYESL

-1427 GKTVD
+1427 GETVD

-1456 NQGERIDNLSASYK
+1456 AQGARIDSLSDADKANLLALNTGDSQALKGKIEQAGKSY
-1470 KQLETIST
+1470 
-1478 GGLSELG
+1478 
-1485 WDDNQVESNLEVLGR
+1485 VEYLKEIGEK
-1500 AIGLNLEGLDPDRM
+1500 IGLKVAGLGEDELEKALGQAY
-1514 VEAITK
+1514 E
-1520 VWNDTYGLNGITYR
+1520 NYGLGGITYR
-1534 QNQSSYEGQLRNS
+1534 QNQNTYEGQFRSS

-1562 LYNQIGDEETLKAV
+1562 LYSQIGDEKALAAV
-1576 QNIRI
+1576 QTAIIQEKQLDVAYKNVSKSLASQNSILQKNDNLVRAHVI
-1581 EENQL
+1581 DIHKNVEAVKRYGEIVADNKEVLESENKDSLEYAQSL
-1586 QAQLNKTTK
+1586 QALRDGFKEITGVELSPEELETYKTELIQLGEGGKTAEV
-1595 AFRDNNIA
+1595 AFKTLSDHILESFIEKLELSTEEGKKLDNII
-1603 AEASDEI
+1603 DEI
-1610 LASLVIDTD
+1610 NSQNVEIGGTADFT
-1619 KANKKLKV
+1619 
-1627 YAEQYSKVRDTL
+1627 
-1639 KETNKESAEYQEAVS
+1639 
-1654 SLMSSVGNIFDFS
+1654 NIFS
-1667 FTQDFID
+1667 ELTALGLTI
-1674 NYKGGIE
+1674 NEAAKLIE
-1681 GLIEDLI
+1681 GLGFTLNFQWETGWSSDGKNIIE
-1688 AFGEGG
+1688 
-1694 EKGEQAYLRM
+1694 
-1704 GRAIAEAKIESQG
+1704 G
-1717 LQTWILETDEYLTA
+1717 LNGIDPGILEAEGLKQIRILKGAVVTRKDF
-1731 LTNADYQIKMTG
+1731 TN
-1743 AADLTP
+1743 
-1749 IFVALQKAGWSA
+1749 S
-1761 EQIAQYLNDIKGW
+1761 N
-1774 HVEFEVDYDKTQ
+1774 
-1786 WPIFDEFGSEIDY
+1786 
-1799 GFIEV
+1799 
-1804 PKAIH
+1804 
-1809 AVGENLNTGLD
+1809 N
-1820 FPDITSSGSGS
+1820 ITSKGSGKGS
-1831 GSSKKENDN
+1831 SSKKENDN

-1882 VEASLYKEVLANL
+1882 VEAGLYKEVLANL

-1928 IEDTALKAAG
+1928 IEDAAVKAAG

-1977 ESKILNALISVT
+1977 EAKILNALTSVT

-2010 NTIYDIQQNLRETY
+2010 NTIYDIQQNLREAY
-2024 IQFEDRVIAAIENIR
+2024 IEFEDRVITAIENIR

-2293 NTYDPNQWD
+2293 GTYDPNQWNE
-2302 IKSTTASSIPTK
+2302 KAVTK
-2314 TTETRSSKDNIDY
+2314 TERVEYLPAANRPLLNESNATDDRIDEEKDIVRRIMSSGRRIAEKGVESYNDFGKGDY
-2327 SSEILDLVEEYNN
+2327 VV
-2340 SSDMGQKK
+2340 
-2348 SYANQ
+2348 
-2353 IRSLENARDN
+2353 
-2363 KITNNNLNYPKT
+2363 T
-2375 NGAIANILL
+2375 NGGIYQITGGSNGNFTSELVAAITKKQFKELGGD
-2384 NALNKYGVNSKLD
+2384 YR
-2397 IPWIKNTYKFA
+2397 YA

-2425 SKPEIV
+2425 SKPEVV

-2481 DRIKQIIYNDS
+2481 DKIKQIIYNDS

>member
-14 KTEELERSLSK
+14 KTEELERSLGK

-49 ASDALDNFKNISGK
+49 ASDALDNFKSISGK
-63 NTFNEADVRKVN
+63 NTFNEADVKKVN

-91 YQKLNRISDTKLLS
+91 YQKLNKISDTKLLS

-116 DLWDNVTEAQKASK
+116 GLWDNVTEAQKNSK

-260 IKFREELERITE
+260 IKFREELEKITG
-272 LDLKNASLD
+272 LNLKNASLD

-300 KISGLKDSFEDIGP
+300 KISGLKDSFEGIGP
-314 AARTAEEGIRGF
+314 AARTAEEGLRDF
-326 NDEGERTKEVASEV
+326 NDEGEHSKEVAGEI

-572 GISLRDASGQ
+572 GISLRDANGQ

-617 QSRFIAMMQNYSH
+617 QSRFIAMMQNYNH

-728 KLLKAGNIAGEKIK
+728 KLLKAGNVAGEKIK

-749 GKSVGVLGEKT
+749 GKGIGVLGEKT

-815 AFEVAVKAGKAA
+815 AFEVAVKAGKTA

-859 KQTELVK
+859 RQTEQVK
-866 SLDEQVNVA
+866 FLDEQVNAA
-875 KQNVDDLKASQ
+875 KQSVDDLKASQ

-894 DFELLAEGTQAWKDK
+894 NFELLAEGTQAWKDK

-1007 IRANGYGGLTGGSEL
+1007 VRANGYGGLTGGSEL
-1022 ADIFGR
+1022 ADIFGG

-1062 HEEAIRDSLIGGFEE
+1062 YEEAIRDSLIGGFEE

-1109 GEFFTGQLERDF
+1109 GEFFTEQLERDF

-1133 KGTRIVDSNG
+1133 KGTRIVDSSG

-1196 TLTLDEFGKI
+1196 TLTLDEFSKI

-1256 INRARDRYDNR
+1256 INRARERYDNR

-1296 ESILSGINDN
+1296 EIILSGINDN

-1326 WSDKAQLRGLVE
+1326 WSDKAQLQGLVE
-1338 TLKDLGITSEYTIN
+1338 TLKSLGITSEDTIN

-1364 TTKLTFEQLTEKIT
+1364 TTKLTFEQFTEKVN

-1398 SKAEYESL
+1398 SKSEYESL

-1427 GKTVD
+1427 GQTVD
-1432 LLSTINGNLVTLVND
+1432 LLHTIDGNLATLVND
-1447 YNKNLQERI
+1447 YDKNLRERI
-1456 NQGERIDNLSASYK
+1456 FQGEKIDNLSPSYK

-1478 GGLSELG
+1478 GGLSDLG
-1485 WDDNQVESNLEVLGR
+1485 WGENQVQSNLEILGR

-1514 VEAITK
+1514 VAAITK

-1534 QNQSSYEGQLRNS
+1534 QNQSSYEGQLRNF
-1547 RELLYSEQNGQGMLN
+1547 RELLYSEQSGQGMLN

-1581 EENQL
+1581 EENKL
-1586 QAQLNKTTK
+1586 QVQLNKTTK
-1595 AFRDNNIA
+1595 AFKDNNIA
-1603 AEASDEI
+1603 AAASDEI
-1610 LASLVIDTD
+1610 LTSLVIDTD
-1619 KANKKLKV
+1619 QANKKLKA
-1627 YAEQYSKVRDTL
+1627 YAEQYSKVKDTL
-1639 KETNKESAEYQEAVS
+1639 KEANKESTEYQEAVS
-1654 SLMSSVGNIFDFS
+1654 SLMNSAGNIFDFS

-1674 NYKGGIE
+1674 KYKGGIE

-1704 GRAIAEAKIESQG
+1704 GQAIFFAREESKNLNTDV
-1717 LQTWILETDEYLTA
+1717 LQTEEYLTA
-1731 LTNADYQIKMTG
+1731 LANANYQIKMTG
-1743 AADLTP
+1743 VADLTP
-1749 IFVALQKAGWSA
+1749 IFEALKKAGWSA
-1761 EQIAQYLNDIKGW
+1761 EQIAQYLNDINGW
-1774 HVEFEVDYDKTQ
+1774 HAEFKLEYDVKDVYWVDDLTGEENSYSI
-1786 WPIFDEFGSEIDY
+1786 P
-1799 GFIEV
+1799 V
-1804 PKAIH
+1804 PRIV
-1809 AVGENLNTGLD
+1809 AVGTELNTGLD
-1820 FPDITSSGSGS
+1820 FSDITSKGSGG

-1840 KWENPYN
+1840 NWENPYN
-1847 ILYNHIEHVNELL
+1847 ILYNHIERVNELL

-1928 IEDTALKAAG
+1928 IEDAAVKAAG
-1938 KTRIQQLAGYDF
+1938 KARIQQLAGYDF

-1977 ESKILNALISVT
+1977 ESKILNALTSVT

-2010 NTIYDIQQNLRETY
+2010 NTIYDIQQNLREAY
-2024 IQFEDRVIAAIENIR
+2024 IQFEDRVIAAIESIR

-2244 YNQATT
+2244 YNQAAT

-2293 NTYDPNQWD
+2293 GTYDPNQWNE
-2302 IKSTTASSIPTK
+2302 KTVTK
-2314 TTETRSSKDNIDY
+2314 TER
-2327 SSEILDLVEEYNN
+2327 VEYLPATN
-2340 SSDMGQKK
+2340 
-2348 SYANQ
+2348 
-2353 IRSLENARDN
+2353 RSLLNESNATEDRIDEEKEIVQ
-2363 KITNNNLNYPKT
+2363 KIMSSGQRIAEKGVGSYNDFGKGDYVVT
-2375 NGAIANILL
+2375 NGGIYQITGGSNGNFTSELVAAITKRQFKQLGGN
-2384 NALNKYGVNSKLD
+2384 YR
-2397 IPWIKNTYKFA
+2397 YA

-2425 SKPEIV
+2425 SKPEVV

>member
-7 FEFDFKG
+7 FNFDFTG
-14 KTEELERSLSK
+14 KTDNLEKSLND
-25 LQTDFKNLQL
+25 LQTKFKKLQL
-35 PNNIGDS
+35 PNNIGDN
-42 LKKKIEQ
+42 LKTKIEQ
-49 ASDALDNFKNISGK
+49 ASDALDNFKNISNK
-63 NTFNEADVRKVN
+63 KTFNDTDVKKIN
-75 QSYEKLVELLE
+75 QGYEKLTDLLE
-86 DIGFN
+86 DIGLN
-91 YQKLNRISDTKLLS
+91 YQKLKNVKDVQLLPQAELDKFKELKKSFNSIISLQEKYTKAVKDYNDARKDIKNSGYAIALKGVKERLDLS
-105 QTDLNNFKKLK
+105 PNTKESTVLQKVDKLSAELKGRKKLTPEETDLKNQLRAFDDLYKKQKDLNNQLDKTEEALKKVLGVDSLSK
-116 DLWDNVTEAQKASK
+116 VIPKFEDIEAVKTFR
-130 KALIDYNKEFKKYQT
+130 KELQDIP
-145 EIDAQEAKLK
+145 EID
-155 KQKSNL
+155 L
-161 SEVPYDRALKET
+161 S
-173 RKALNRPRISEDKL
+173 S
-187 LEEAQYEY
+187 
-195 SKLKGKKLQP
+195 
-205 DQQELRET
+205 
-213 LKLLLDSSKQQKEYN
+213 
-228 EAIEETTKK
+228 
-237 LNDLK
+237 
-242 EKQAALQAP
+242 
-251 PAFENNEAV
+251 
-260 IKFREELERITE
+260 
-272 LDLKNASLD
+272 ASLD
-281 DLKKQLDNLPK
+281 ELKKQLDNLPK
-292 EKAEEVKE
+292 EKAEEVRK
-300 KISGLKDSFEDIGP
+300 KITDLGGSLRDIEP
-314 AARTAEEGIRGF
+314 AAKEAEEAVRGF
-326 NDEGERTKEVASEV
+326 NNEGGHSKEVAGEI

-617 QSRFIAMMQNYSH
+617 QSRFIAMMQNYNH
-630 TMELVDAA
+630 TMELVNAA

-656 ESKLARLRNAWN
+656 ESKLARLKNAWN

-681 GTVDALNWLLTTV
+681 GTVDALNGLLTTV

-709 VGTFGGGK
+709 VGSFGGGK
-717 ALASKLFGNEG
+717 ALVSKLFGKEG
-728 KLLKAGNIAGEKIK
+728 TAIK
-742 AGIVSGL
+742 AGKKISEKVVAGL
-749 GKSVGVLGEKT
+749 NLGLSSTKASIITALMPGDKDYKAMNAQLTGGVTKNFISSLQTVIGLRT
-760 IFKVL
+760 
-765 LGDSDFNKNL
+765 KNL
-775 GTIFTFSN
+775 KLVEGEALEEDKILAARKVGEAT
-783 GSLGGIKESLLA
+783 LLK
-795 IIGYRKIDLDLIQ
+795 Y
-808 KEGDAQK
+808 
-815 AFEVAVKAGKAA
+815 KAA
-827 LSGYIG
+827 LLSYLPQI
-833 IAAAV
+833 ILLS
-838 AAAIFI
+838 AAIYG
-844 IYKTWKDNTP
+844 IYKIWKNNTP

-875 KQNVDDLKASQ
+875 KQSVDDLKASQ

-894 DFELLAEGTQAWKDK
+894 DFELLTEGTQAWKDK

-924 PELAGA
+924 PGLASA
-930 ISRGDNGLLTI
+930 ITRGDNGLLTI

-970 IDQVNLGSEIDR
+970 IDQVNLGTEVDR
-982 KSALTATGLDRSVI
+982 ESALTTTGLDRSVI
-996 DAVAKAVANGT
+996 DAVAKAVADGT
-1007 IRANGYGGLTGGSEL
+1007 VRANGEGDITGEDRLNEIFGGS
-1022 ADIFGR
+1022 
-1028 ASSWGQY
+1028 SWESY
-1035 QQTILNNIETLRKF
+1035 QQTILDNIDTLRKF
-1049 GQALLA
+1049 GQSLSAA
-1055 DELQVKT
+1055 EIQVSSYSESIK
-1062 HEEAIRDSLIGGFEE
+1062 DSVINSFEE
-1077 ANQAILDAA
+1077 ADQKILDIV
-1086 TDFTAIPDKVDESI
+1086 TDFTEIPDKVDESI
-1100 RQKYTDVFS
+1100 RQRYYKTEDDITTFDLQALGTDYANIAYA
-1109 GEFFTGQLERDF
+1109 GRKT
-1121 LNTVYSGRDAQI
+1121 TV
-1133 KGTRIVDSNG
+1133 KGNKILDSEG
-1143 QQIGVVPDAETM
+1143 KEITSLPSVEEM
-1155 LRALSRNANIEKYSS
+1155 LRTLSRNANIEKYSS
-1170 DLAKFNDFIKDGGQK
+1170 DLAKFDDFIKDGGQK

-1234 DFGAFLDNFISKYRE
+1234 DFGVFLDNFISKYRE

-1256 INRARDRYDNR
+1256 INKARNRYDNR

-1282 NLDEV
+1282 NLEEV
-1287 SIKYGKGAA
+1287 SVKYGKGAA

-1306 LNNLS
+1306 LSNLS
-1311 LQDQALALSE
+1311 VQDQALVLSE

-1326 WSDKAQLRGLVE
+1326 WSDKAQLQGLAE
-1338 TLKDLGITSEYTIN
+1338 TLKDLGITSEDTIN

-1364 TTKLTFEQLTEKIT
+1364 TTKLTFEQFTEKIN

-1398 SKAEYESL
+1398 SKSEYESL

-1427 GKTVD
+1427 GETVD

-1447 YNKNLQERI
+1447 YDKNLRERI
-1456 NQGERIDNLSASYK
+1456 FQGERIDNLSASYK

-1478 GGLSELG
+1478 GNLSDLG
-1485 WDDNQVESNLEVLGR
+1485 WDENQVQSNLEILGR

-1514 VEAITK
+1514 VEEISK

-1534 QNQSSYEGQLRNS
+1534 QNQSSYEGQLRSN

-1562 LYNQIGDEETLKAV
+1562 LYGQNGDEKTLKAI

-1586 QAQLNKTTK
+1586 QVQLNKTTK

-1603 AEASDEI
+1603 AAASNEI

-1619 KANKKLKV
+1619 QANKKLRA
-1627 YAEQYSKVRDTL
+1627 YAEQYSKVKDAL

-1654 SLMSSVGNIFDFS
+1654 SLMNSAGNIFDFN

-1704 GRAIAEAKIESQG
+1704 GQAIFFAREESKN
-1717 LQTWILETDEYLTA
+1717 LNTDVLKTEEYLTA
-1731 LTNADYQIKMTG
+1731 LANADYQIKMTG
-1743 AADLTP
+1743 VADLTP
-1749 IFVALQKAGWSA
+1749 IFEALKKAGWSA
-1761 EQIAQYLNDIKGW
+1761 EQIAQYLNDINGW
-1774 HVEFEVDYDKTQ
+1774 HAEFKLEYDVKDLYYEDPLTGEESSYS
-1786 WPIFDEFGSEIDY
+1786 IS
-1799 GFIEV
+1799 V
-1804 PKAIH
+1804 PRIV
-1809 AVGENLNTGLD
+1809 AVGTELNTGLD
-1820 FPDITSSGSGS
+1820 FSDITSSGGGGG

-1928 IEDTALKAAG
+1928 IEDAAVKAAG
-1938 KTRIQQLAGYDF
+1938 KARIQQLAGYDF

-1977 ESKILNALISVT
+1977 ESKILNALTSVT

-2010 NTIYDIQQNLRETY
+2010 NTIYDIRQNLREAY
-2024 IQFEDRVIAAIENIR
+2024 IEFEDRVITAIENIR

-2293 NTYDPNQWD
+2293 GTYDPNQWNE
-2302 IKSTTASSIPTK
+2302 KAVTK
-2314 TTETRSSKDNIDY
+2314 TERVEYLPTANRPLLNESNATDDRIDEEKDIVRRIMSSGQRIAEKGVGSYNDFGKGDY
-2327 SSEILDLVEEYNN
+2327 VV
-2340 SSDMGQKK
+2340 
-2348 SYANQ
+2348 
-2353 IRSLENARDN
+2353 
-2363 KITNNNLNYPKT
+2363 T
-2375 NGAIANILL
+2375 NGGIYQITGGSNGNFTSELVAAITKKQFKELGGD
-2384 NALNKYGVNSKLD
+2384 YR
-2397 IPWIKNTYKFA
+2397 YA

-2425 SKPEIV
+2425 SKPEVV

-2481 DRIKQIIYNDS
+2481 DKIKQIIYNDS

>member
-14 KTEELERSLSK
+14 KTEELERSLGK

-49 ASDALDNFKNISGK
+49 ASDALDNFKSISGK

-91 YQKLNRISDTKLLS
+91 YQKLNKISDTKLLS

-116 DLWDNVTEAQKASK
+116 GLWDNVTEAQKNSK
-130 KALIDYNKEFKKYQT
+130 KALTDYNKEFKKYQT

-300 KISGLKDSFEDIGP
+300 KISGLKDSFEGIGP

-582 FRELDEVFLE
+582 FRDLDEVFLE

-668 EFALTLANSDLIK
+668 EFVLTLANSDLIK
-681 GTVDALNWLLTTV
+681 GTVDALNGILTTV

-717 ALASKLFGNEG
+717 ALASKLLGKEG
-728 KLLKAGNIAGEKIK
+728 VAINAGKKLSEKIITGLKSGLNSTKFSIITALMPGDKDYKAMNAQLTGGVTKNFISSLQTVIGLRSKSLKLVEGEVLEEEKIVAARKAGEATLLK
-742 AGIVSGL
+742 
-749 GKSVGVLGEKT
+749 
-760 IFKVL
+760 
-765 LGDSDFNKNL
+765 
-775 GTIFTFSN
+775 
-783 GSLGGIKESLLA
+783 
-795 IIGYRKIDLDLIQ
+795 Y
-808 KEGDAQK
+808 
-815 AFEVAVKAGKAA
+815 KAA
-827 LSGYIG
+827 LLSYLPQI
-833 IAAAV
+833 ILLSAAV
-838 AAAIFI
+838 YGL
-844 IYKTWKDNTP
+844 YKIWKNNTP

-924 PELAGA
+924 PGLAGA
-930 ISRGDNGLLTI
+930 INRGDNGLLTI

-970 IDQVNLGSEIDR
+970 IDQVNLGTEVDR
-982 KSALTATGLDRSVI
+982 KSALSATGLNRNVI
-996 DAVAKAVANGT
+996 DAVAKAVADGT
-1007 IRANGYGGLTGGSEL
+1007 IRANGEGGITGEDQL
-1022 ADIFGR
+1022 NEIFGDN
-1028 ASSWGQY
+1028 SWDSY
-1035 QQTILNNIETLRKF
+1035 QQTILDNIDTLRKF
-1049 GQALLA
+1049 GQSLSAA
-1055 DELQVKT
+1055 EIQVGSYSESIKDT
-1062 HEEAIRDSLIGGFEE
+1062 VINNFEE
-1077 ANQAILDAA
+1077 ADQKILDAV
-1086 TDFTAIPDKVDESI
+1086 TDFTEIPDKVDESI
-1100 RQKYTDVFS
+1100 QQKYYKTVDDNITTFDLKALGTDYANVAYA
-1109 GEFFTGQLERDF
+1109 GRKV
-1121 LNTVYSGRDAQI
+1121 TV
-1133 KGTRIVDSNG
+1133 KGNKILDSEG
-1143 QQIGVVPDAETM
+1143 KEITSLPSVEEM
-1155 LRALSRNANIEKYSS
+1155 LRTLSRNTNIEKYSS

-1547 RELLYSEQNGQGMLN
+1547 RELLYSEQSGQGMLN

-1581 EENQL
+1581 EENKL
-1586 QAQLNKTTK
+1586 QVQLNKTTK
-1595 AFRDNNIA
+1595 AFKDNNIA
-1603 AEASDEI
+1603 AAASDEI

-1619 KANKKLKV
+1619 QANKKLKA
-1627 YAEQYSKVRDTL
+1627 YAEQYSKVKDTL
-1639 KETNKESAEYQEAVS
+1639 KEANKDSTEYQEAVS
-1654 SLMSSVGNIFDFS
+1654 SLMNSAENIFNFS

-1674 NYKGGIE
+1674 KYKGGIE

-1704 GRAIAEAKIESQG
+1704 GQAIFFAREESKNLNTDV
-1717 LQTWILETDEYLTA
+1717 LQTEEYLTA
-1731 LTNADYQIKMTG
+1731 LANADYQIKMTG
-1743 AADLTP
+1743 VADLTP
-1749 IFVALQKAGWSA
+1749 IFEALKKAGWSA
-1761 EQIAQYLNDIKGW
+1761 EQIAQYLNDINGW
-1774 HVEFEVDYDKTQ
+1774 HAEFKLEYDVKDVYWVDPTGEENSYSI
-1786 WPIFDEFGSEIDY
+1786 P
-1799 GFIEV
+1799 V
-1804 PKAIH
+1804 PRIV
-1809 AVGENLNTGLD
+1809 AVGTELNTGLD
-1820 FPDITSSGSGS
+1820 FSDITSKGGGG

-1847 ILYNHIEHVNELL
+1847 ILYNHIERVNELL

-1873 IRDNSDAVK
+1873 IRDNSDAVQ
-1882 VEASLYKEVLANL
+1882 VEAGLYKEVLTNL

-1928 IEDTALKAAG
+1928 IEDAALKAAG

-1977 ESKILNALISVT
+1977 ESKILNALTSVT

-2183 SALYK
+2183 SALYR

-2210 TNKQFAKAIAALNE
+2210 TNKQFARAIAALNE

-2244 YNQATT
+2244 YNQAETK
-2250 EEEKAAL
+2250 EEKAAL

>member
-1 MANKYT
+1 MANKIDVVIN
-7 FEFDFKG
+7 FAG
-14 KTEELERSLSK
+14 KTKELEDGLNAIK
-25 LQTDFKNLQL
+25 NNFKNIQISDTVGSDLR
-35 PNNIGDS
+35 
-42 LKKKIEQ
+42 KKIEQ
-49 ASDALDNFKNISGK
+49 ATEALDHFKKLAGK
-63 NTFNEADVRKVN
+63 DRGDQKDVIELNKAYDKLSKLIDGVN
-75 QSYEKLVELLE
+75 SSYEKL
-86 DIGFN
+86 
-91 YQKLNRISDTKLLS
+91 TKSGNKTLLS
-105 QTDLNNFKKLK
+105 KQDLDNYKKLEGYWSK
-116 DLWDNVTEAQKASK
+116 VIEAQKESANKLKEYNKQFKELEKQLQETENKRKTKQAEFNTNELGRANAIQDARAALKRPKVNEEKLIREAQDRYAYLMAKSEGK
-130 KALIDYNKEFKKYQT
+130 ISNLNKEDKDQAKGLKALVNLINNQ
-145 EIDAQEAKLK
+145 AKLTEEIK
-155 KQKSNL
+155 KS
-161 SEVPYDRALKET
+161 D
-173 RKALNRPRISEDKL
+173 
-187 LEEAQYEY
+187 EEA
-195 SKLKGKKLQP
+195 KKLQKSIEGLEKP
-205 DQQELRET
+205 VF
-213 LKLLLDSSKQQKEYN
+213 DS
-228 EAIEETTKK
+228 
-237 LNDLK
+237 
-242 EKQAALQAP
+242 
-251 PAFENNEAV
+251 NNEAV
-260 IKFREELERITE
+260 KQFREELGKIATLDPNKLYSVEE
-272 LDLKNASLD
+272 LGEIFRK
-281 DLKKQLDNLPK
+281 LPD
-292 EKAEEVKE
+292 EKVE
-300 KISGLKDSFEDIGP
+300 KIRTQLSGLGVDIEKLVPGLNE
-314 AARTAEEGIRGF
+314 AKTGVDGV
-326 NDEGERTKEVASEV
+326 NTSTDELVEKNKEIQQ
-340 ENLSN
+340 LTD

-401 VANELGVATKDVYEA
+401 VANELGVATKDVYKS

-422 QGLDQQQVE
+422 QGLQQQQVE

-534 MKTVIARFQE
+534 LKTVIARFQE
-544 LKKAPDEIGE
+544 LKKAPSEIEE

-572 GISLRDASGQ
+572 GISLRDARGQ

-617 QSRFIAMMQNYSH
+617 QSRFIAMMQNYTH

-638 NNAAGASQQQY
+638 NNAAGASQKQY

-656 ESKLARLRNAWN
+656 ESKLARLKNAWN
-668 EFALTLANSDLIK
+668 EFVLTLVNSDLIK
-681 GTVDALNWLLTTV
+681 GTVDLLNNLLTAI

-704 KLGVL
+704 KLGVAIAGFA
-709 VGTFGGGK
+709 GTRNLIRNFGKITTNFLKKLNFGSTDKYGLLGLIDGTLNSQLTAMNISLKEGAPLLQKYFTVK
-717 ALASKLFGNEG
+717 ANAPNFSESLKNINGVNISLKEG
-728 KLLKAGNIAGEKIK
+728 IINLLKWGGAITAIT
-742 AGIVSGL
+742 A
-749 GKSVGVLGEKT
+749 
-760 IFKVL
+760 
-765 LGDSDFNKNL
+765 
-775 GTIFTFSN
+775 
-783 GSLGGIKESLLA
+783 SLYIL
-795 IIGYRKIDLDLIQ
+795 YR
-808 KEGDAQK
+808 
-815 AFEVAVKAGKAA
+815 V
-827 LSGYIG
+827 
-833 IAAAV
+833 
-838 AAAIFI
+838 
-844 IYKTWKDNTP
+844 WKDNTP

-859 KQTELVK
+859 KQIQLTTDLEKETERVK
-866 SLDEQVNVA
+866 ATLDELEDAEV
-875 KQNVDDLKASQ
+875 
-886 ESLGEKYK
+886 SLGEQYQNLDKLTEGTEK
-894 DFELLAEGTQAWKDK
+894 WNSALAET
-909 LVEVNNEVLDLLDKF
+909 NEKVLDLLEKF
-924 PELAGA
+924 PALAGA
-930 ISRGDNGLLTI
+930 ISNDNGLLKI
-941 DFDSEAYK
+941 DFNSDAYK
-949 QFQSQQEQNLR
+949 NFIEQQKKQV
-960 ASEINASFGK
+960 IF
-970 IDQVNLGSEIDR
+970 DQVGTSSSRIGEVERRQEIALREAVR
-982 KSALTATGLDRSVI
+982 KTGFNEENVVQIARLVAEGTVHI
-996 DAVAKAVANGT
+996 DGE
-1007 IRANGYGGLTGGSEL
+1007 GGLTGIEKLEQIGEGLTGWSN
-1022 ADIFGR
+1022 
-1028 ASSWGQY
+1028 W
-1035 QQTILNNIETLRKF
+1035 QQKIIENIDVLRDF
-1049 GQALLA
+1049 GQTLHA
-1055 DELQVKT
+1055 DEIQIEAHKEAVK
-1062 HEEAIRDSLIGGFEE
+1062 DDLISGFEE
-1077 ANQAILDAA
+1077 ADRKILDVVD
-1086 TDFTAIPDKVDESI
+1086 DFINYSDGIDKDIEK
-1100 RQKYTDVFS
+1100 QYTKYM
-1109 GEFFTGQLERDF
+1109 
-1121 LNTVYSGRDAQI
+1121 
-1133 KGTRIVDSNG
+1133 SNG
-1143 QQIGVVPDAETM
+1143 LTKIDRTALSKAFAEAQYGTGSTVNFRGQIHSANGEYKGKIPKVEEM
-1155 LRALSRNANIEKYSS
+1155 LRALSRKKNIENYTKNIEKLNE
-1170 DLAKFNDFIKDGGQK
+1170 DLKSGEAQK
-1185 LGDFGKIITGE
+1185 RLGDLREILTGE
-1196 TLTLDEFGKI
+1196 KI
-1206 SARTSD
+1206 SREKLPNIQELT
-1212 DLKDSAQVIYNYLNH
+1212 DSYIEDIYNSLNEA
-1227 YFPEVFN
+1227 YPGLFSDFN
-1234 DFGAFLDNFISKYRE
+1234 NFLDKVRE
-1249 QEATYDY
+1249 RINEEASVVAKVTKGEE
-1256 INRARDRYDNR
+1256 RYGEFNS
-1267 LEGNFDI
+1267 DI
-1274 KILEGIYK
+1274 PSKILEGIFD
-1282 NLDEV
+1282 NLDNVRV
-1287 SIKYGKGAA
+1287 SHGSAA
-1296 ESILSGINDN
+1296 AQQIADLLREETNE
-1306 LNNLS
+1306 
-1311 LQDQALALSE
+1311 QVLAE

-1326 WSDKAQLRGLVE
+1326 WSDKAQLQGLAK
-1338 TLKDLGITSEYTIN
+1338 TLKDLGIASEDTIN

-1364 TTKLTFEQLTEKIT
+1364 TTNLTFEQLTEKMT
-1378 EFASSIENVKGK
+1378 GFASSIESVKGK
-1390 VEDGVKTF
+1390 IESGVKTF
-1398 SKAEYESL
+1398 TQKELDDLVA
-1406 ISAGA
+1406 AGA

-1416 VRTGADQYTYG
+1416 IRTGADQYTYG
-1427 GKTVD
+1427 GQTVD
-1432 LLSTINGNLVTLVND
+1432 LLSTINGNLVELLGD
-1447 YNKNLQERI
+1447 YKQSLQERI
-1456 NQGERIDNLSASYK
+1456 AQGERIQGLNSKDQSDLFAVAS
-1470 KQLETIST
+1470 
-1478 GGLSELG
+1478 GGLDTLG
-1485 WDDNQVESNLEVLGR
+1485 WDEDGENGVRANLERLGT
-1500 AIGLNLEGLDPDRM
+1500 AIGLSLEGLDEKQM
-1514 VEAITK
+1514 VDILTE
-1520 VWNDTYGLNGITYR
+1520 VFNETYGKDGFILKQNLNNLD
-1534 QNQSSYEGQLRNS
+1534 NQLTSSNQLA
-1547 RELLYSEQNGQGMLN
+1547 YAEQTSGQGMLN
-1562 LYNQIGDEETLKAV
+1562 LFGQIGDEESLKTI
-1576 QNIRI
+1576 QKIRI
-1581 EENQL
+1581 EENKLQVQL
-1586 QAQLNKTTK
+1586 SKTTK
-1595 AFRDNNIA
+1595 AFRENNK
-1603 AEASDEI
+1603 EATHSDEL
-1610 LASLVIDTD
+1610 LASLVLDVD
-1619 KANKKLKV
+1619 SNNKILKKYV
-1627 YAEQYSKVRDTL
+1627 ETYDSL
-1639 KETNKESAEYQEAVS
+1639 KETLESANKESVEYQQALSTLGAVAGEVFGT
-1654 SLMSSVGNIFDFS
+1654 SLSGE
-1667 FTQDFID
+1667 FISK
-1674 NYKGGIE
+1674 NA
-1681 GLIEDLI
+1681 EDLI
-1688 AFGEGG
+1688 LLAQGGKSGEEAFKRLRKEVILTDEEFQKLGIDSSQLDQWIEQLDNLEFDIEGNADFTQIFKEIYKVVGSAEEAQRILNALGYEADFKFEEVPIIASGDFGGMADAEGG
-1694 EKGEQAYLRM
+1694 VYKENVVTYVKVLKSVGH
-1704 GRAIAEAKIESQG
+1704 KND
-1717 LQTWILETDEYLTA
+1717 TDLD
-1731 LTNADYQIKMTG
+1731 N
-1743 AADLTP
+1743 
-1749 IFVALQKAGWSA
+1749 FR
-1761 EQIAQYLNDIKGW
+1761 
-1774 HVEFEVDYDKTQ
+1774 
-1786 WPIFDEFGSEIDY
+1786 
-1799 GFIEV
+1799 V
-1804 PKAIH
+1804 PK
-1809 AVGENLNTGLD
+1809 GG
-1820 FPDITSSGSGS
+1820 GGG
-1831 GSSKKENDN
+1831 GSSKKENN
-1840 KWENPYN
+1840 NNWENPYN
-1847 ILYNHIEHVNELL
+1847 ILYNHIERVNELL

-1928 IEDTALKAAG
+1928 IEDAALKAAG

-1977 ESKILNALISVT
+1977 ESKILNALTSVT

-2054 SAASDLLNS
+2054 GAASDLLNS

-2302 IKSTTASSIPTK
+2302 IKSTTANSIPTK

>member
-1 MANKYT
+1 MANKIDVVIN
-7 FEFDFKG
+7 FAG
-14 KTEELERSLSK
+14 KTKELEDGLK
-25 LQTDFKNLQL
+25 AIKDNFKNIQISDTVGSDLR
-35 PNNIGDS
+35 
-42 LKKKIEQ
+42 KKIEQ
-49 ASDALDNFKNISGK
+49 ATEALDHFKKLAGK
-63 NTFNEADVRKVN
+63 EHGDQKDVIELNKAYDKLSKLIDGVN
-75 QSYEKLVELLE
+75 SSYEKLTKSGNKTLLSKQDLDNYKKLE
-86 DIGFN
+86 DYWN
-91 YQKLNRISDTKLLS
+91 K
-105 QTDLNNFKKLK
+105 
-116 DLWDNVTEAQKASK
+116 VTEAQKESANK
-130 KALIDYNKEFKKYQT
+130 LKEYNKQFKELEKQLQKTENERKTKQAEFDTNELGRANAIKEARAALKRPKVN
-145 EIDAQEAKLK
+145 EEKLIGEAQNRYAYLMTKGEGKL
-155 KQKSNL
+155 SNL
-161 SEVPYDRALKET
+161 NK
-173 RKALNRPRISEDKL
+173 EDKEQAKGL
-187 LEEAQYEY
+187 QALVNLINAQARLTEQIKNSDAEA
-195 SKLKGKKLQP
+195 KKLQKSLEGLEKP
-205 DQQELRET
+205 VF
-213 LKLLLDSSKQQKEYN
+213 DS
-228 EAIEETTKK
+228 
-237 LNDLK
+237 
-242 EKQAALQAP
+242 
-251 PAFENNEAV
+251 NNEAV
-260 IKFREELERITE
+260 VKFREELGKITE
-272 LDLKNASLD
+272 LDPEKLYSVEELGEIFRKLPDENV
-281 DLKKQLDNLPK
+281 KKIRTQLSGLGIDI
-292 EKAEEVKE
+292 EKLIPGLNEVKTGVDNVNTSTDELLE
-300 KISGLKDSFEDIGP
+300 K
-314 AARTAEEGIRGF
+314 
-326 NDEGERTKEVASEV
+326 NKEIQQ
-340 ENLSN
+340 LTD

-355 GFYLLRRAV
+355 GFYLLRNAV

-401 VANELGVATKDVYEA
+401 VANELGVATKDVYKS

-617 QSRFIAMMQNYSH
+617 QSRFIAMMQNYNH
-630 TMELVDAA
+630 TMELVNAA

-656 ESKLARLRNAWN
+656 ESKLARLKNAWN
-668 EFALTLANSDLIK
+668 EFVLTLVNSDLIK
-681 GTVDALNWLLTTV
+681 GTVDLLNNLLTAI

-704 KLGVL
+704 KLGVAIAGFT
-709 VGTFGGGK
+709 GTRNLIKNFGKTTTNFLKKFSFGPTDKHGLLGLIDGTLNSQLTAMNISLKEGAPLLQKYFTIK
-717 ALASKLFGNEG
+717 ANAPNFSESLKNINGVNISLKEG
-728 KLLKAGNIAGEKIK
+728 IISLLKW
-742 AGIVSGL
+742 
-749 GKSVGVLGEKT
+749 
-760 IFKVL
+760 
-765 LGDSDFNKNL
+765 
-775 GTIFTFSN
+775 
-783 GSLGGIKESLLA
+783 GGA
-795 IIGYRKIDLDLIQ
+795 
-808 KEGDAQK
+808 
-815 AFEVAVKAGKAA
+815 
-827 LSGYIG
+827 
-833 IAAAV
+833 IAAITASLYILYRV
-838 AAAIFI
+838 
-844 IYKTWKDNTP
+844 WKDNTP

-859 KQTELVK
+859 KQIQLTTDLEKETERVK
-866 SLDEQVNVA
+866 ATLDE
-875 KQNVDDLKASQ
+875 LKDA
-886 ESLGEKYK
+886 EISLGEQYQNLDKLTEGTEK
-894 DFELLAEGTQAWKDK
+894 WNSALAET
-909 LVEVNNEVLDLLDKF
+909 NEKVLDLLEKF
-924 PELAGA
+924 PALAGA
-930 ISRGDNGLLTI
+930 ISNNNGLLKI
-941 DFDSEAYK
+941 DFNSDAYK
-949 QFQSQQEQNLR
+949 NFIEQQKKQV
-960 ASEINASFGK
+960 IF
-970 IDQVNLGSEIDR
+970 DQVGTSSSKIGEVEKREEIALREAIR
-982 KSALTATGLDRSVI
+982 KTGFNKENVVQIAKLVAEGTVRI
-996 DAVAKAVANGT
+996 DGE
-1007 IRANGYGGLTGGSEL
+1007 GGLTGIEKLEQIGEGLTGWSNWQQKIIENIDVL
-1022 ADIFGR
+1022 RDFG
-1028 ASSWGQY
+1028 Q
-1035 QQTILNNIETLRKF
+1035 TLR
-1049 GQALLA
+1049 A
-1055 DELQVKT
+1055 DEIQIEAHKEAVK
-1062 HEEAIRDSLIGGFEE
+1062 DDLISGFEE
-1077 ANQAILDAA
+1077 ADQKILDAVD
-1086 TDFTAIPDKVDESI
+1086 DFINYSDGIDKDIEKQYMPNGLHEIDRHALEKAFAEAQYGAGSTVNFKGQI
-1100 RQKYTDVFS
+1100 HGAN
-1109 GEFFTGQLERDF
+1109 GE
-1121 LNTVYSGRDAQI
+1121 Y
-1133 KGTRIVDSNG
+1133 KGTIPEVR
-1143 QQIGVVPDAETM
+1143 EM
-1155 LRALSRNANIEKYSS
+1155 LRALSREKNIENYTKNIERLNE
-1170 DLAKFNDFIKDGGQK
+1170 DLKSEEVRKRLGDLREILTGEKISREKLPNIQNLTDSYIESIYNSLNNAYPGLFGDFKNFLSKVRSRIDEEASVVAKVTEGEGRYGKFNSD
-1185 LGDFGKIITGE
+1185 
-1196 TLTLDEFGKI
+1196 I
-1206 SARTSD
+1206 S
-1212 DLKDSAQVIYNYLNH
+1212 
-1227 YFPEVFN
+1227 
-1234 DFGAFLDNFISKYRE
+1234 SKV
-1249 QEATYDY
+1249 
-1256 INRARDRYDNR
+1256 
-1267 LEGNFDI
+1267 
-1274 KILEGIYK
+1274 LEGIFD
-1282 NLDEV
+1282 NLDKV
-1287 SIKYGKGAA
+1287 RISQGADAAQKLADIIKTTTDEAF
-1296 ESILSGINDN
+1296 
-1306 LNNLS
+1306 
-1311 LQDQALALSE
+1311 LAE

-1326 WSDKAQLRGLVE
+1326 WSDRAQLEGLITTIE
-1338 TLKDLGITSEYTIN
+1338 DLGIAADGVNVDYL
-1352 TIVSQIIELNHA
+1352 VKQIIELNHA
-1364 TTKLTFEQLTEKIT
+1364 TTNLSLEQLTEKIT

-1398 SKAEYESL
+1398 SKSEYESL

-1427 GKTVD
+1427 GETVD

-1447 YNKNLQERI
+1447 YDKNLRERI
-1456 NQGERIDNLSASYK
+1456 FQGERIDNLSASYK
-1470 KQLETIST
+1470 KQLETVAT
-1478 GGLSELG
+1478 GNLSDLG
-1485 WDDNQVESNLEVLGR
+1485 WNENQVQSNLEILGR

-1514 VEAITK
+1514 VEEISK

-1534 QNQSSYEGQLRNS
+1534 QNQNTYEGQLKSS
-1547 RELLYSEQNGQGMLN
+1547 RELLYSEQTSGQDMLN
-1562 LYNQIGDEETLKAV
+1562 LYEQIGDEETLKAV

-1581 EENQL
+1581 EENKLQIQL
-1586 QAQLNKTTK
+1586 SKTTK
-1595 AFRDNNIA
+1595 AFRENNK
-1603 AEASDEI
+1603 EATHSDE
-1610 LASLVIDTD
+1610 LLTSLVLDVD
-1619 KANKKLKV
+1619 SNNKILKKYV
-1627 YAEQYSKVRDTL
+1627 ETYDSL
-1639 KETNKESAEYQEAVS
+1639 KETLESANKNSVEYQQALSTLGAAAEEVFGT
-1654 SLMSSVGNIFDFS
+1654 SLSG
-1667 FTQDFID
+1667 DFISK
-1674 NYKGGIE
+1674 NA
-1681 GLIEDLI
+1681 EDLI
-1688 AFGEGG
+1688 LLAQGGKSGEEAFKRLREEVILNDEEFQKLGVDSSQLNQWIEQLDNLDFDIEGNADFTQIFKEIREVVGSAEEAQRILNALGYEAEFKFEEVPIIASGDFGGMADAEGG
-1694 EKGEQAYLRM
+1694 AYKKDVVTYVKVLKSV
-1704 GRAIAEAKIESQG
+1704 GHKN
-1717 LQTWILETDEYLTA
+1717 ETNLDS
-1731 LTNADYQIKMTG
+1731 
-1743 AADLTP
+1743 
-1749 IFVALQKAGWSA
+1749 FR
-1761 EQIAQYLNDIKGW
+1761 
-1774 HVEFEVDYDKTQ
+1774 
-1786 WPIFDEFGSEIDY
+1786 
-1799 GFIEV
+1799 V
-1804 PKAIH
+1804 PK
-1809 AVGENLNTGLD
+1809 G
-1820 FPDITSSGSGS
+1820 GSGG

-1882 VEASLYKEVLANL
+1882 VEAGLYKEVLANL

-1928 IEDTALKAAG
+1928 IEDKAIKAAG
-1938 KTRIQQLAGYDF
+1938 KARIQQLAGYDF

-1977 ESKILNALISVT
+1977 EAKILNALTSVT

-2010 NTIYDIQQNLRETY
+2010 NTIYDIQQNLREAY
-2024 IQFEDRVIAAIENIR
+2024 IEFEDRVITAIENIR

-2281 QNSRELIDSILN
+2281 QNSRELINSILN
-2293 NTYDPNQWD
+2293 GTYDPNQWNE
-2302 IKSTTASSIPTK
+2302 KVVTK
-2314 TTETRSSKDNIDY
+2314 TEKVEYLPTANRPLLNESNATDDRIDEEKDIVRRIMSSGRRIAEKGVESYNDFGKGDY
-2327 SSEILDLVEEYNN
+2327 VV
-2340 SSDMGQKK
+2340 
-2348 SYANQ
+2348 
-2353 IRSLENARDN
+2353 
-2363 KITNNNLNYPKT
+2363 T
-2375 NGAIANILL
+2375 NGGIYQITGGSNGNFTSELVAAITKKQFKELGGD
-2384 NALNKYGVNSKLD
+2384 YR
-2397 IPWIKNTYKFA
+2397 YA

>member
-14 KTEELERSLSK
+14 KTEELERSLGK

-35 PNNIGDS
+35 PNNIGDN

-49 ASDALDNFKNISGK
+49 ASDALDNFKNISNK
-63 NTFNEADVRKVN
+63 KIFNDSDVRKIN
-75 QSYEKLVELLE
+75 QGYEKLTDLLE
-86 DIGFN
+86 DIGLN
-91 YQKLNRISDTKLLS
+91 YQKLKNVKDTQLLPQAELDKFKGLKKSLNDVISLQEKYTKAVKDYNNARKDIKNSGYATALKGIKERLDLS
-105 QTDLNNFKKLK
+105 PNTKESTVLQKVDRLSAELKGRKKLTPEETDLKNQLRAFD
-116 DLWDNVTEAQKASK
+116 DL
-130 KALIDYNKEFKKYQT
+130 Y
-145 EIDAQEAKLK
+145 K
-155 KQKSNL
+155 KQKGLNDQL
-161 SEVPYDRALKET
+161 DKTEEALK
-173 RKALNRPRISEDKL
+173 KVLGVDSLSKVIPKFED
-187 LEEAQYEY
+187 
-195 SKLKGKKLQP
+195 
-205 DQQELRET
+205 
-213 LKLLLDSSKQQKEYN
+213 
-228 EAIEETTKK
+228 I
-237 LNDLK
+237 
-242 EKQAALQAP
+242 
-251 PAFENNEAV
+251 EAV
-260 IKFREELERITE
+260 KTFRKELQDIPGI
-272 LDLKNASLD
+272 DLSSASLD
-281 DLKKQLDNLPK
+281 ELKKQLDNLPK
-292 EKAEEVKE
+292 EKADEVRK
-300 KISGLKDSFEDIGP
+300 KIADLGDSLKDIDP
-314 AARTAEEGIRGF
+314 AAKEAEGAIRDF
-326 NDEGERTKEVASEV
+326 NNEGEHSKEVAGEI

-355 GFYLLRRAV
+355 GFYLLRNAV

-375 AVMTETAVVTDFTVG
+375 AVMTETAVVTNFTVG
-390 DMWKQLPQYTK
+390 NMWKQLPQYTK
-401 VANELGVATKDVYEA
+401 VANELGVATKDVYES

-431 QLNIATLKLARIASL
+431 QLNVATLKLARIASL

-534 MKTVIARFQE
+534 LKTVIARFQE
-544 LKKAPDEIGE
+544 LKKAPSEIEE

-572 GISLRDASGQ
+572 GISLRDANGQ

-656 ESKLARLRNAWN
+656 ESKLARLKNAWN

-709 VGTFGGGK
+709 VGTFGGGGK
-717 ALASKLFGNEG
+717 LVSKLFGKKGATEG
-728 KLLKAGNIAGEKIK
+728 IAIKAGKVAGEKIK

-749 GKSVGVLGEKT
+749 GKGVGVLGEKT

-783 GSLGGIKESLLA
+783 GSLGGIKKSLLA

-859 KQTELVK
+859 RQTEQVK
-866 SLDEQVNVA
+866 FLDEQVNAA
-875 KQNVDDLKASQ
+875 KQSVDDLKASQ
-886 ESLGEKYK
+886 ESLSEKYK
-894 DFELLAEGTQAWKDK
+894 DFELLTEGTQAWKDK
-909 LVEVNNEVLDLLDKF
+909 LAEVNNEVLDLLDKF
-924 PELAGA
+924 PGLASA
-930 ISRGDNGLLTI
+930 ITRGDNGLLTI

-970 IDQVNLGSEIDR
+970 IDQVNLGAEVDR
-982 KSALTATGLDRSVI
+982 RSALTATGLDRNVI

-1007 IRANGYGGLTGGSEL
+1007 VRANGYGGLTGGSKL
-1022 ADIFGR
+1022 ADIFGG

-1062 HEEAIRDSLIGGFEE
+1062 HEEAIKDNLIGGFEE

-1086 TDFTAIPDKVDESI
+1086 TDFATIPDKVDENI
-1100 RQKYTDVFS
+1100 RQKYTDVFT
-1109 GEFFTGQLERDF
+1109 GEFSTDQLEKDF

-1133 KGTRIVDSNG
+1133 KGTKIVDSNG
-1143 QQIGVVPDAETM
+1143 QQIGIVPDAETM

-1234 DFGAFLDNFISKYRE
+1234 DFGVFLDNFISKYRE

-1256 INRARDRYDNR
+1256 INKARDRYDNR

-1287 SIKYGKGAA
+1287 SVKYGKDAA

-1306 LNNLS
+1306 LSNLS
-1311 LQDQALALSE
+1311 VQDQALALSE

-1326 WSDKAQLRGLVE
+1326 WSDKAQLQGLVE
-1338 TLKDLGITSEYTIN
+1338 TLKDLGITSEDTIN

-1364 TTKLTFEQLTEKIT
+1364 TTKLTFEQFTEKVN

-1390 VEDGVKTF
+1390 IEDGVKTF
-1398 SKAEYESL
+1398 SKSEYESL

-1427 GKTVD
+1427 GETVD

-1447 YNKNLQERI
+1447 YDKNLRERI
-1456 NQGERIDNLSASYK
+1456 FQGERIDNLSASYK

-1478 GGLSELG
+1478 GGLSDLG
-1485 WDDNQVESNLEVLGR
+1485 WDENQVQSNLEILGR
-1500 AIGLNLEGLDPDRM
+1500 AIGLNLKGLDPDRM
-1514 VEAITK
+1514 VEEISK

-1534 QNQSSYEGQLRNS
+1534 QNQNTYEGQLKSS
-1547 RELLYSEQNGQGMLN
+1547 RELLYSEQNGQGMLD
-1562 LYNQIGDEETLKAV
+1562 LYSQNGDEETLKAV
-1576 QNIRI
+1576 QKIRI
-1581 EENQL
+1581 EENKL
-1586 QAQLNKTTK
+1586 QVQLNKTTK
-1595 AFRDNNIA
+1595 AFRDNNK
-1603 AEASDEI
+1603 EAKHSDEL

-1619 KANKKLKV
+1619 QANKKLKV
-1627 YAEQYSKVRDTL
+1627 YAEQYSKVKDAL
-1639 KETNKESAEYQEAVS
+1639 KGTNKESKEYQEAAS
-1654 SLMSSVGNIFDFS
+1654 SLMTSAEGIFNFK
-1667 FTQDFID
+1667 FTQEFID
-1674 NYKGGIE
+1674 NYEDGID
-1681 GLIEDLI
+1681 GLIKDLI

-1694 EKGEQAYLRM
+1694 EKGEQAYLKM
-1704 GRAIAEAKIESQG
+1704 GEAIAKAKIESQG
-1717 LQTWILETDEYLTA
+1717 LETWVLETDEYLTA
-1731 LTNADYQIKMTG
+1731 LANADYQIKMTG

-1749 IFVALQKAGWSA
+1749 IFTALQKAGWSA

-1774 HVEFEVDYDKTQ
+1774 HVEFEVDYDKTP
-1786 WPIFDEFGSEIDY
+1786 WPVFDEFGSEIDY
-1799 GFIEV
+1799 GSIEV

-1809 AVGENLNTGLD
+1809 AVGENLNTDLD
-1820 FPDITSSGSGS
+1820 FSDITSKGGGG

-1882 VEASLYKEVLANL
+1882 VEAGLYKEVLANL

-1928 IEDTALKAAG
+1928 IEDAAVKAAG
-1938 KTRIQQLAGYDF
+1938 KARIQQLAGYDF

-1977 ESKILNALISVT
+1977 EAKILNALTSVT

-2010 NTIYDIQQNLRETY
+2010 NTIYDIQQNLREAY
-2024 IQFEDRVIAAIENIR
+2024 IEFEDRVITAIENIR

-2188 ILYDGEGWASKS
+2188 ILYDGGGWASKS

-2244 YNQATT
+2244 YNQAAT

-2293 NTYDPNQWD
+2293 GTYDPNQWNE
-2302 IKSTTASSIPTK
+2302 KTVTK
-2314 TTETRSSKDNIDY
+2314 TERIEYLPTANRPLLNESNATDDRIDEEKDIVRRIMSSGQRIAEKGVESYNDFGKGDY
-2327 SSEILDLVEEYNN
+2327 VV
-2340 SSDMGQKK
+2340 
-2348 SYANQ
+2348 
-2353 IRSLENARDN
+2353 
-2363 KITNNNLNYPKT
+2363 T
-2375 NGAIANILL
+2375 NGGIYQITGGSNGNFTSELVAAITKKQFKELGGD
-2384 NALNKYGVNSKLD
+2384 YR
-2397 IPWIKNTYKFA
+2397 YA